1 MSFYTA
7 LTGLNG
13 SQADISATSNN
24 IANVAT
30 TGYKRSKAEFGDIFA
45 TSPLQNASSS
55 IGSGTILKGIKQQ
68 FTQGNVSSSLNALDM
83 AISGQGF
90 FALKPSLT
98 TNQTVYTRNGSFS
111 VNNDRFVVD
120 SAGQFVLA
128 LPVSD
133 DGSVQGGEIVDAK
146 PLKLELEAGEA
157 KKTDNLE
164 LAVNLPASSTV
175 FDSAADFD
183 PKNPATFNSSTS
195 VTIFDNLGNPV
206 IATAFFIKTQA
217 ASGDQVT
224 HKYQT
229 KFIVDGREV
238 QPSLTEAISPTGQ
251 TLVVD
256 RFGQIIPINEKPQ
269 IISVAQTQPLFF
281 LDDLSNK
288 TVSKAATV
296 ESTVLEDAAFTATA
310 PSITVVTDPLQYYT
324 TYEANP
330 TLNKSTYWGKDFL
343 TVRVDDTT
351 GSASF
356 KSIDIRPGTYT
367 ATSLASE
374 VQRAIN
380 AGLSDD
386 SKLAIDP
393 VTDGSFSI
401 QFNQLDNNDEIQTL
415 TAINVDLM
423 KDSFVTEKL
432 FAGTN
437 GIENV
442 ASPNFTREEFLS
454 HAQLRI
460 NDALN
465 RAAVSADGNTNNSST
480 YGVSSQLFNRVT
492 GKALTGAIKETEVL
506 SFNYKH
512 PTTDLTDENNV
523 TTEEKF
529 LLHSYYNSSP
539 TLKVFDKAVDVT
551 AVGGNTMVQDA
562 SGTLKVYINDTTNTI
577 SSTSFPTE
585 VFLAGEFDTTVST
598 VNNLKYNGAK
608 FSVSSAGTD
617 ANGNEFL
624 NLKSD
629 STAAINITDTKIK
642 VLYSESKDISAQFEG
657 GTDVFSGQT
666 EHFGS
671 NRIVLKELNKHSYL
685 NKDVK
690 QPNTLLNKSG
700 GITATQ
706 PNSGESSPNDVLV
719 VDTTAGFPTSGT
731 LLIGTEQIT
740 YTGKTSTSFTGIIRG
755 ANSTVAAIHADDA
768 SIKLLTF
775 TDGIMTG
782 FKDILRNTT
791 LSAVPSTRS
800 VAGGT
805 ADANAYTAAADIPG
819 TNVIY
824 EKTGTLGVSD
834 ATLEVEGGTK
844 GIRVGDLVVA
854 KGIIAGTRVNSID
867 HDTSTIT
874 LSNNSNTLAL
884 APATATTAG
893 DKIAFLASAH
903 TSGTGASGQ
912 KVITVTD
919 ATNISEGDLV
929 YGRNI
934 ASGAYVTAVSGT
946 SVTINANIL
955 ASSDSGG
962 SAPSGIFGD
971 ELNFVDNEGLGVAT
985 KQNGGN
991 AALGATTL
999 TVAANT
1005 NIQVGDVVEVA
1016 GVPAGTTVTNINTNT
1031 ITISAA
1037 TTAQIDA
1044 DTPILFLPADSES
1057 LTVGS
1062 TAGFTDATEA
1072 APGKFKLGDEIIT
1085 YTGKTATTLT
1095 GITRGAENSESK
1107 AVAVNT
1113 AISLF
1118 DSVINLGLSTRTTDV
1133 NTAINATATTVTVD
1147 STADFE
1153 DSGFIRI
1160 GNEVISYT
1168 GKTAT
1173 SFTGLTRGVAGTTA
1187 ASHTNDAVITQEISN
1202 TDDWVDEDDPALR
1215 IAYDISGQNFTL
1227 QGIPSKIG
1235 TSTSSKMFSFSAY
1248 GPGEGSGAN
1257 AIGLKTLSNK
1267 ASSNIGGGAVLKAE
1281 SVLFTGDQIAA
1292 DTQQAFGVEVS
1303 YNNLTRKFSIAS
1315 GTTGENIPAN
1325 SAVGVGDAGQA
1336 SSNIEIGRL
1345 AIVDGVATASAAGIG
1360 GTSALLGINATNE
1373 ITTVTADTSGKGLQS
1388 EAAVLNG
1395 KTSNEDLSEDFFLS
1409 DAAEETIFVVNVNDI
1424 TAAIKVPEG
1433 VYNGT
1438 SLATALQSRI
1448 NQMEDS
1454 SGNTVNGVTVVYNT
1468 TSNSFTFTT
1477 GTTGL
1482 NSKIFVSASSRMGLN
1497 DLELQT
1503 GTTPSFV
1510 NMANT
1515 IAKSDTGQ
1523 SLYVNDAGTT
1533 TTLAPDNAWTPTTDG
1548 TFAKVF
1554 LRPGELT
1561 FDTQGNLVS
1570 PTQKVNYKGDFAAD
1584 AAAGTNALSID
1595 LDLDFDG
1602 STQFASDFNVRTVT
1616 QDGQTVGK
1624 LDGLDIAA
1632 NGLVSANYTNGLNI
1646 ALGRL
1651 VMVNFNNQNGL
1662 KQIGNA
1668 TYVETSVS
1676 GVAAVGEAGADG
1688 YGTILSGSLERSNV
1702 DITEELV
1709 NLITAQRNF
1718 QANAKTIETNT
1729 SLTQAIIQIRT

>member
-45 TSPLQNASSS
+45 TSPLQNSSSS

-111 VNNDRFVVD
+111 VNNDRYVVD

-133 DGSVQGGEIVDAK
+133 DGSVQGGEISDAE

-175 FDSAADFD
+175 FASADDFD

-206 IATAFFIKTQA
+206 IATAYFIKTQA
-217 ASGDQVT
+217 ASGSEAT

-238 QPSLTEAISPTGQ
+238 EPSLTEAISPTGQ

-256 RFGQIIPINEKPQ
+256 RFGQIIPMNEKPQ
-269 IISVAQTQPLFF
+269 IISVAQTQPLFY

-296 ESTVLEDAAFTATA
+296 TSTVLEDAAFTATA
-310 PSITVVTDPLQYYT
+310 PSITVVTDPLQYNT

-351 GSASF
+351 GSAGF

-367 ATSLASE
+367 AATLASE

-380 AGLSDD
+380 AGLGDD
-386 SKLAIDP
+386 AKLSIDP

-401 QFNQLDNNDEIQTL
+401 QFNQLDNNDELQTL
-415 TAINVDLM
+415 SAIKVDLM
-423 KDSFVTEKL
+423 QDSFITEDL
-432 FAGTN
+432 FSATS

-442 ASPNFTREEFLS
+442 ASPNFTREEFLA
-454 HAQLRI
+454 HAQLQI

-465 RAAVSADGNTNNSST
+465 RAAVSADGNTNSAST
-480 YGVSSQLFNRVT
+480 YGVSSSLFARAS
-492 GKALTGAIKETEVL
+492 GAKLAGAIKETEVL
-506 SFNYKH
+506 SFNYKQ
-512 PTTDLTDENNV
+512 PATDLLDENAITNE
-523 TTEEKF
+523 TKF

-539 TLKVFDKAVDVT
+539 DLKVFEKALDVKAVS
-551 AVGGNTMVQDA
+551 GNTMVQDA
-562 SGTLKVYINDTTNTI
+562 SGTLKVYVNDPNSTINTTT
-577 SSTSFPTE
+577 FPTE
-585 VFLAGEFDTTVST
+585 VYIAGEFDTATSE

-617 ANGNEFL
+617 ANGNTFL

-629 STAAINITDTKIK
+629 STAAINITETKIK
-642 VLYSESKDISAQFEG
+642 VLHTTSKDVSAYFEG
-657 GTDVFSGQT
+657 GTDIFDNQT

-671 NRIVLKELNKHSYL
+671 NRIVLKELNKHGYL
-685 NKDVK
+685 NKDAN
-690 QPNTLLNKSG
+690 QANTLLNG
-700 GITATQ
+700 AIN
-706 PNSGESSPNDVLV
+706 NSVTTLT
-719 VDTTAGFPTSGT
+719 VDTTTGFPTSGT
-731 LLIGTEQIT
+731 LLIGTEEMT
-740 YTGKTSTSFTGIIRG
+740 YTGKTSTTFTGLTRNTNSAGAAAALDDATVKLASFSEDIFSGFTDQLRNTFAAAAVTSSAPAAAGTLTVGSTDGFPDTGTIKVGNEHMTYTAKTATTFTIGVKAQDNTTTYTAPTAILDGAITATSTTITVDTFPNGGFPETGTLLIGTEHVTYTGFTANSTTRPFPNNDTIEITFTGLTRG
-755 ANSTVAAIHADDA
+755 ANSTVAAIGSDNAA
-768 SIKLLTF
+768 VTLLSEVSLVESVESLGLETRA
-775 TDGIMTG
+775 TAINDG
-782 FKDILRNTT
+782 
-791 LSAVPSTRS
+791 
-800 VAGGT
+800 AGI
-805 ADANAYTAAADIPG
+805 TAAATSMTVDSTVG
-819 TNVIY
+819 F
-824 EKTGTLGVSD
+824 EDSGF
-834 ATLEVEGGTK
+834 
-844 GIRVGDLVVA
+844 IRVG
-854 KGIIAGTRVNSID
+854 T
-867 HDTSTIT
+867 
-874 LSNNSNTLAL
+874 
-884 APATATTAG
+884 
-893 DKIAFLASAH
+893 
-903 TSGTGASGQ
+903 
-912 KVITVTD
+912 
-919 ATNISEGDLV
+919 
-929 YGRNI
+929 
-934 ASGAYVTAVSGT
+934 
-946 SVTINANIL
+946 
-955 ASSDSGG
+955 
-962 SAPSGIFGD
+962 
-971 ELNFVDNEGLGVAT
+971 
-985 KQNGGN
+985 
-991 AALGATTL
+991 
-999 TVAANT
+999 
-1005 NIQVGDVVEVA
+1005 EVM
-1016 GVPAGTTVTNINTNT
+1016 
-1031 ITISAA
+1031 S
-1037 TTAQIDA
+1037 
-1044 DTPILFLPADSES
+1044 
-1057 LTVGS
+1057 
-1062 TAGFTDATEA
+1062 
-1072 APGKFKLGDEIIT
+1072 
-1085 YTGKTATTLT
+1085 YTGKTATT
-1095 GITRGAENSESK
+1095 
-1107 AVAVNT
+1107 
-1113 AISLF
+1113 
-1118 DSVINLGLSTRTTDV
+1118 
-1133 NTAINATATTVTVD
+1133 
-1147 STADFE
+1147 
-1153 DSGFIRI
+1153 
-1160 GNEVISYT
+1160 
-1168 GKTAT
+1168 
-1173 SFTGLTRGVAGTTA
+1173 FTGLTRGAGGTTA
-1187 ASHTNDAVITQEISN
+1187 QIHADDAKIFQEISI
-1202 TDDWVDEDDPALR
+1202 TDDWVDETDPALK
-1215 IAYDISGQNFTL
+1215 ITYDSSGQNFTL

-1235 TSTSSKMFSFSAY
+1235 TSTPSKMFSFSAY
-1248 GPGEGSGAN
+1248 SPGEGNKAN
-1257 AIGLKTLSNK
+1257 AIGLKTQSNK
-1267 ASSNIGGGAVLKAE
+1267 ASSNIGGGALLKAE

-1292 DTQQAFGVEVS
+1292 DTQRAYGVEVS

-1315 GTTGENIPAN
+1315 GSTGENIPAN
-1325 SAVGVGDAGQA
+1325 SAVGVGDSGQA

-1345 AIVDGVATASAAGIG
+1345 AIVDGVATVSNAGIG
-1360 GTSALLGINATNE
+1360 GTSALLGINATTA

-1388 EAAVLNG
+1388 SAAVLSG

-1424 TAAIKVPEG
+1424 TAAIQVPEG

-1438 SLATALQSRI
+1438 SLASALESRI

-1454 SGNTVNGVTVVYNT
+1454 AGNTVNGVAVTYSTVDNA
-1468 TSNSFTFTT
+1468 FTFTT

-1497 DLELQT
+1497 DLELVT

-1510 NMANT
+1510 NMAT
-1515 IAKSDTGQ
+1515 ATASSATGQ

-1533 TTLAPDNAWTPTTDG
+1533 TTLAPENSWTATTDG
-1548 TFAKVF
+1548 SFAKVF

-1570 PTQKVNYKGDFAAD
+1570 PIQKVGYQGDFAAD

-1595 LDLDFDG
+1595 LDLNFDG
-1602 STQFASDFNVRTVT
+1602 STQFASDFNVRSVT

-1624 LDGLDIAA
+1624 LDGLDVAA

-1729 SLTQAIIQIRT
+1729 TLTQAIIQIRS

>member
-45 TSPLQNASSS
+45 TSPLQNSSSS

-111 VNNDRFVVD
+111 VNNDRYVVD

-164 LAVNLPASSTV
+164 LAVNLPASSSV
-175 FDSAADFD
+175 FASADDFD
-183 PKNPATFNSSTS
+183 PTNPATFNSSTS

-206 IATAFFIKTQA
+206 IATAYFIKTQA
-217 ASGDQVT
+217 AQGNEAT

-238 QPSLTEAISPTGQ
+238 EPSLTEAISPTGQ

-256 RFGQIIPINEKPQ
+256 RFGQIIPMNEKPQ
-269 IISVAQTQPLFF
+269 IISVAQTQPLFY

-288 TVSKAATV
+288 TVSKSATV
-296 ESTVLEDAAFTATA
+296 TSTVLEDAAFTATA
-310 PSITVVTDPLQYYT
+310 PSITIVTDPLQYNT

-351 GSASF
+351 GSAGF
-356 KSIDIRPGTYT
+356 KSIDIRPGSYT
-367 ATSLASE
+367 AASLASE

-380 AGLSDD
+380 SGLGDD
-386 SKLAIDP
+386 SKLSIDP

-401 QFNQLDNNDEIQTL
+401 QFNQLDNNDELQTL
-415 TAINVDLM
+415 TAIKVDLM
-423 KDSFVTEKL
+423 QDSFITEDL
-432 FAGTN
+432 FAATN

-442 ASPNFTREEFLS
+442 ASPNFTREEFLA
-454 HAQLRI
+454 HAQLQI

-465 RAAVSADGNTNNSST
+465 RAAVSADGSTNSSST
-480 YGVSSQLFNRVT
+480 YGVSSSLFARAT
-492 GKALTGAIKETEVL
+492 GSKLTGAIKETEVL
-506 SFNYKH
+506 SFNYKQ
-512 PTTDLTDENNV
+512 PATDLTDENSISDE
-523 TTEEKF
+523 TKF

-539 TLKVFDKAVDVT
+539 TLNVFEKSLDVK

-562 SGTLKVYINDTTNTI
+562 SGTLKVYVNDPDATI
-577 SSTSFPTE
+577 STTTFPTE
-585 VFLAGEFDTTVST
+585 VYLAGEFDTTTST
-598 VNNLKYNGAK
+598 VNDLKYNGAK

-617 ANGNEFL
+617 ANGNTFL

-629 STAAINITDTKIK
+629 STSAINITDTKIK
-642 VLYSESKDISAQFEG
+642 VLHTTSKDVSAYFEG
-657 GTDVFSGQT
+657 GTGIFDNQT

-671 NRIVLKELNKHSYL
+671 NRIVLKELNKHAYL
-685 NKDVK
+685 NKDAK
-690 QPNTLLNKSG
+690 QANTLLNGAINNSVTS
-700 GITATQ
+700 IT
-706 PNSGESSPNDVLV
+706 
-719 VDTTAGFPTSGT
+719 VDTTTGFPASGT
-731 LLIGTEQIT
+731 LLIGTEE
-740 YTGKTSTSFTGIIRG
+740 
-755 ANSTVAAIHADDA
+755 
-768 SIKLLTF
+768 
-775 TDGIMTG
+775 M
-782 FKDILRNTT
+782 
-791 LSAVPSTRS
+791 
-800 VAGGT
+800 
-805 ADANAYTAAADIPG
+805 
-819 TNVIY
+819 
-824 EKTGTLGVSD
+824 
-834 ATLEVEGGTK
+834 
-844 GIRVGDLVVA
+844 
-854 KGIIAGTRVNSID
+854 
-867 HDTSTIT
+867 
-874 LSNNSNTLAL
+874 
-884 APATATTAG
+884 
-893 DKIAFLASAH
+893 
-903 TSGTGASGQ
+903 
-912 KVITVTD
+912 
-919 ATNISEGDLV
+919 
-929 YGRNI
+929 
-934 ASGAYVTAVSGT
+934 
-946 SVTINANIL
+946 
-955 ASSDSGG
+955 
-962 SAPSGIFGD
+962 
-971 ELNFVDNEGLGVAT
+971 
-985 KQNGGN
+985 
-991 AALGATTL
+991 
-999 TVAANT
+999 
-1005 NIQVGDVVEVA
+1005 
-1016 GVPAGTTVTNINTNT
+1016 
-1031 ITISAA
+1031 
-1037 TTAQIDA
+1037 
-1044 DTPILFLPADSES
+1044 
-1057 LTVGS
+1057 
-1062 TAGFTDATEA
+1062 
-1072 APGKFKLGDEIIT
+1072 T
-1085 YTGKTATTLT
+1085 YTGKTATTFT
-1095 GITRGAENSESK
+1095 GITRNTNSVGAASALDDATVKLASFSDDIFSGFTDKLRNTYAAAK
-1107 AVAVNT
+1107 VTNT
-1113 AISLF
+1113 APAAGGTLTVGSTEGFPATGTILVGNEKMTYTAKTATTFTIGVKAQGHTTTYTGSEAKLKGAITATSPANGGTMTIDNLTNASFPKSGTLLVGSEHITYTGWTADTTSRPLSGSAANTLTLSGITRGVNGTTAATGSDNLDIDLLADVSLVT
-1118 DSVINLGLSTRTTDV
+1118 SVETMGLETRTTEI
-1133 NTAINATATTVTVD
+1133 NGAINASVTSLTVD
-1147 STADFE
+1147 STVGFE
-1153 DSGFIRI
+1153 DTGFIRV
-1160 GNEVISYT
+1160 GTEVIAYT

-1173 SFTGLTRGVAGTTA
+1173 SFTGLTRGAGGTTA
-1187 ASHTNDAVITQEISN
+1187 AAHSDDADIFQEISI
-1202 TDDWVDEDDPALR
+1202 TDDWVDETDPALK
-1215 IAYDISGQNFTL
+1215 ITYDSSGQNFTL

-1235 TSTSSKMFSFSAY
+1235 TSTASKMFSFSAY
-1248 GPGEGSGAN
+1248 APGEGNKAN
-1257 AIGLKTLSNK
+1257 AIGLKTQTNK

-1292 DTQQAFGVEVS
+1292 DTQRAYGVEVS

-1315 GTTGENIPAN
+1315 GSTGENIPAN
-1325 SAVGVGDAGQA
+1325 SAVGVGDSGQA

-1345 AIVDGVATASAAGIG
+1345 AIVDGVATASTAGTG
-1360 GTSALLGINATNE
+1360 GTSALLGINATTA
-1373 ITTVTADTSGKGLQS
+1373 ISTVTADTSGKGLKS
-1388 EAAVLNG
+1388 SAAVLNG
-1395 KTSNEDLSEDFFLS
+1395 KQSNEDLSEDFFLS

-1424 TAAIKVPEG
+1424 TAAIQVPEG

-1454 SGNTVNGVTVVYNT
+1454 SGNTVNGVSVSYDTVG
-1468 TSNSFTFTT
+1468 NSFSFTT

-1482 NSKIFVSASSRMGLN
+1482 NSKIFVSGSSRMGLN
-1497 DLELQT
+1497 DLELVT

-1510 NMANT
+1510 NMANAT
-1515 IAKSDTGQ
+1515 ASSATGQ

-1533 TTLAPDNAWTPTTDG
+1533 TTLAPANSWTATTDG

-1554 LRPGELT
+1554 LKPGELT

-1570 PTQKVNYKGDFAAD
+1570 PIQKVGYKGDFAAN
-1584 AAAGTNALSID
+1584 AETGTNALSID
-1595 LDLDFDG
+1595 LDLNFDG
-1602 STQFASDFNVRTVT
+1602 STQFASDFNVKSVT

-1632 NGLVSANYTNGLNI
+1632 NGLVSANYTNGLNL

>member
-45 TSPLQNASSS
+45 TSPLQNSSSS

-111 VNNDRFVVD
+111 VNNDRYVVD

-164 LAVNLPASSTV
+164 LAVNLPASSSV
-175 FDSAADFD
+175 FASADDFD
-183 PKNPATFNSSTS
+183 PTNPATFNSSTS

-206 IATAFFIKTQA
+206 IATAYFIKTQA
-217 ASGDQVT
+217 AQGNEAT

-238 QPSLTEAISPTGQ
+238 EPSLTEAISPTGQ

-256 RFGQIIPINEKPQ
+256 RFGQIIPMNEKPQ
-269 IISVAQTQPLFF
+269 IISVAQTQPLFY

-288 TVSKAATV
+288 TVSKSATV
-296 ESTVLEDAAFTATA
+296 TSTVLEDAAFTATA
-310 PSITVVTDPLQYYT
+310 PSITVVTDPLQYNT

-351 GSASF
+351 GSAGF
-356 KSIDIRPGTYT
+356 KSIDIRPGSYT
-367 ATSLASE
+367 AASLASE

-380 AGLSDD
+380 SGLGDD
-386 SKLAIDP
+386 SKLSIDP

-401 QFNQLDNNDEIQTL
+401 QFNQLDNNDELQTL
-415 TAINVDLM
+415 TAIKVDLM
-423 KDSFVTEKL
+423 QDSFITEDL
-432 FAGTN
+432 FAATN

-442 ASPNFTREEFLS
+442 ASPNFTREEFLA
-454 HAQLRI
+454 HAQLQI

-465 RAAVSADGNTNNSST
+465 RAAVSADGSTNSSST
-480 YGVSSQLFNRVT
+480 YGVSSSLFARAT
-492 GKALTGAIKETEVL
+492 GSKLTGAIKETEVL
-506 SFNYKH
+506 SFNYKQ
-512 PTTDLTDENNV
+512 PATDLTDENSISDE
-523 TTEEKF
+523 TKF

-539 TLKVFDKAVDVT
+539 TLNVFEKSLDVK

-562 SGTLKVYINDTTNTI
+562 SGTLKVYVNDPDATI
-577 SSTSFPTE
+577 STTTFPTE
-585 VFLAGEFDTTVST
+585 VYLAGEFDTTTST

-617 ANGNEFL
+617 ANGNTFL

-629 STAAINITDTKIK
+629 STSAINITDTKIK
-642 VLYSESKDISAQFEG
+642 VLHTTSKDVSAYFEG
-657 GTDVFSGQT
+657 GTGIFDNQT

-671 NRIVLKELNKHSYL
+671 NRIVLKELNKHAYL
-685 NKDVK
+685 NKDAK
-690 QPNTLLNKSG
+690 QANTLLNGAINNSVTS
-700 GITATQ
+700 IT
-706 PNSGESSPNDVLV
+706 
-719 VDTTAGFPTSGT
+719 VDTTTGFPASGT
-731 LLIGTEQIT
+731 LLIGTEE
-740 YTGKTSTSFTGIIRG
+740 
-755 ANSTVAAIHADDA
+755 
-768 SIKLLTF
+768 
-775 TDGIMTG
+775 M
-782 FKDILRNTT
+782 
-791 LSAVPSTRS
+791 
-800 VAGGT
+800 
-805 ADANAYTAAADIPG
+805 
-819 TNVIY
+819 
-824 EKTGTLGVSD
+824 
-834 ATLEVEGGTK
+834 
-844 GIRVGDLVVA
+844 
-854 KGIIAGTRVNSID
+854 
-867 HDTSTIT
+867 
-874 LSNNSNTLAL
+874 
-884 APATATTAG
+884 
-893 DKIAFLASAH
+893 
-903 TSGTGASGQ
+903 
-912 KVITVTD
+912 
-919 ATNISEGDLV
+919 
-929 YGRNI
+929 
-934 ASGAYVTAVSGT
+934 
-946 SVTINANIL
+946 
-955 ASSDSGG
+955 
-962 SAPSGIFGD
+962 
-971 ELNFVDNEGLGVAT
+971 
-985 KQNGGN
+985 
-991 AALGATTL
+991 
-999 TVAANT
+999 
-1005 NIQVGDVVEVA
+1005 
-1016 GVPAGTTVTNINTNT
+1016 
-1031 ITISAA
+1031 
-1037 TTAQIDA
+1037 
-1044 DTPILFLPADSES
+1044 
-1057 LTVGS
+1057 
-1062 TAGFTDATEA
+1062 
-1072 APGKFKLGDEIIT
+1072 T
-1085 YTGKTATTLT
+1085 YTGKTATTFT
-1095 GITRGAENSESK
+1095 GITRNTNSVGAASALDDATVKLASFSDDIFSGFTDKLRNTYAAAK
-1107 AVAVNT
+1107 VTNT
-1113 AISLF
+1113 APAAGGTLTVGSTEGFPATGTILVGNEKMTYTAKTATTFTIGVKAQGHTTTYTGSEAKLKGAITATSPANGGTMTIDNLTNASFPKSGTLLVGSEHITYTGWTADTTSRPLSGSAANTLTLSGITRGVNGTTAATGSDNLDIDLLADVSLVT
-1118 DSVINLGLSTRTTDV
+1118 SVETMGLETRTTEI
-1133 NTAINATATTVTVD
+1133 NGAINASVTSLTVD
-1147 STADFE
+1147 STVGFE
-1153 DSGFIRI
+1153 DSGFIRVGTEI
-1160 GNEVISYT
+1160 MSYT

-1173 SFTGLTRGVAGTTA
+1173 SFTGLTRGAGGTTA
-1187 ASHTNDAVITQEISN
+1187 AAHSDDADIFQEISI
-1202 TDDWVDEDDPALR
+1202 TDDWVDETDPALK
-1215 IAYDISGQNFTL
+1215 ITYDSSGQNFTL

-1235 TSTSSKMFSFSAY
+1235 TSTASKMFSFSAY
-1248 GPGEGSGAN
+1248 APGEGNKAN
-1257 AIGLKTLSNK
+1257 AIGLKTQTNK

-1292 DTQQAFGVEVS
+1292 DTQRAYGVEVS

-1315 GTTGENIPAN
+1315 GSTGENIPAN
-1325 SAVGVGDAGQA
+1325 SAVGVGDSGQA

-1345 AIVDGVATASAAGIG
+1345 AIVDGVATASTTGTG
-1360 GTSALLGINATNE
+1360 GTSALLGINATTA
-1373 ITTVTADTSGKGLQS
+1373 ISTVTADTSGKGLKS
-1388 EAAVLNG
+1388 SAAVLNG
-1395 KTSNEDLSEDFFLS
+1395 KQSNEDLSEDFFLS

-1424 TAAIKVPEG
+1424 TAAIQVPEG

-1454 SGNTVNGVTVVYNT
+1454 SGNTVNGVSVSYDTVG
-1468 TSNSFTFTT
+1468 NSFSFTT

-1482 NSKIFVSASSRMGLN
+1482 NSKIFVSGSSRMGLN
-1497 DLELQT
+1497 DLELVT

-1510 NMANT
+1510 NMANAT
-1515 IAKSDTGQ
+1515 ASSATGQ

-1533 TTLAPDNAWTPTTDG
+1533 TTLAPANSWTATTDG

-1554 LRPGELT
+1554 LKPGELT

-1570 PTQKVNYKGDFAAD
+1570 PIQKVGYKGDFAAN
-1584 AAAGTNALSID
+1584 AETGTNALSID
-1595 LDLDFDG
+1595 LDLNFDG
-1602 STQFASDFNVRTVT
+1602 STQFASDFNVKSVT

-1632 NGLVSANYTNGLNI
+1632 NGLVSANYTNGLNL

>member
-45 TSPLQNASSS
+45 TSPLQNSSSS

-111 VNNDRFVVD
+111 VNNDRYVVD

-164 LAVNLPASSTV
+164 LAVNLPASSSV
-175 FDSAADFD
+175 FASADDFD
-183 PKNPATFNSSTS
+183 PTNPATFNSSTS

-206 IATAFFIKTQA
+206 IATAYFIKTQA
-217 ASGDQVT
+217 AQGNEAT

-238 QPSLTEAISPTGQ
+238 EPSLTEAISPTGQ

-256 RFGQIIPINEKPQ
+256 RFGQIIPMNEKPQ
-269 IISVAQTQPLFF
+269 IISVAQTQPLFY

-288 TVSKAATV
+288 TVSKSATV
-296 ESTVLEDAAFTATA
+296 TSTVLEDAAFTATA
-310 PSITVVTDPLQYYT
+310 PSITVVTDPLQYNT

-351 GSASF
+351 GSAGF
-356 KSIDIRPGTYT
+356 KSIDIRPGSYT
-367 ATSLASE
+367 AASLASE

-380 AGLSDD
+380 SGLGDD
-386 SKLAIDP
+386 SKLSIDP

-401 QFNQLDNNDEIQTL
+401 QFNQLDNNDELQTL
-415 TAINVDLM
+415 TAIKVDLM
-423 KDSFVTEKL
+423 QDSFITEDL
-432 FAGTN
+432 FAATN

-442 ASPNFTREEFLS
+442 ASPNFTREEFLA
-454 HAQLRI
+454 HTQLQI

-465 RAAVSADGNTNNSST
+465 RAAVSADGSTNSSST
-480 YGVSSQLFNRVT
+480 YGVSSSLFARAT
-492 GKALTGAIKETEVL
+492 GSKLTGAIKETEVL
-506 SFNYKH
+506 SFNYKQ
-512 PTTDLTDENNV
+512 PATDLTDENSISDE
-523 TTEEKF
+523 TKF

-539 TLKVFDKAVDVT
+539 TLNVFEKSLDVK

-562 SGTLKVYINDTTNTI
+562 SGTLKVYVNDPDATI
-577 SSTSFPTE
+577 STTTFPTE
-585 VFLAGEFDTTVST
+585 VYLAGEFDTTTST
-598 VNNLKYNGAK
+598 VNDLKYNGAK

-617 ANGNEFL
+617 ANGNTFL

-629 STAAINITDTKIK
+629 STSAINITDTKIK
-642 VLYSESKDISAQFEG
+642 VLHTTSKDVSAYFEG
-657 GTDVFSGQT
+657 GTGIFDNQT

-671 NRIVLKELNKHSYL
+671 NRIVLKELNKHAYL
-685 NKDVK
+685 NKDAK
-690 QPNTLLNKSG
+690 QANTLLNGAINSSVTS
-700 GITATQ
+700 IT
-706 PNSGESSPNDVLV
+706 
-719 VDTTAGFPTSGT
+719 VDTTTGFPASGT
-731 LLIGTEQIT
+731 LLIGTEE
-740 YTGKTSTSFTGIIRG
+740 
-755 ANSTVAAIHADDA
+755 
-768 SIKLLTF
+768 
-775 TDGIMTG
+775 M
-782 FKDILRNTT
+782 
-791 LSAVPSTRS
+791 
-800 VAGGT
+800 
-805 ADANAYTAAADIPG
+805 
-819 TNVIY
+819 
-824 EKTGTLGVSD
+824 
-834 ATLEVEGGTK
+834 
-844 GIRVGDLVVA
+844 
-854 KGIIAGTRVNSID
+854 
-867 HDTSTIT
+867 
-874 LSNNSNTLAL
+874 
-884 APATATTAG
+884 
-893 DKIAFLASAH
+893 
-903 TSGTGASGQ
+903 
-912 KVITVTD
+912 
-919 ATNISEGDLV
+919 
-929 YGRNI
+929 
-934 ASGAYVTAVSGT
+934 
-946 SVTINANIL
+946 
-955 ASSDSGG
+955 
-962 SAPSGIFGD
+962 
-971 ELNFVDNEGLGVAT
+971 
-985 KQNGGN
+985 
-991 AALGATTL
+991 
-999 TVAANT
+999 
-1005 NIQVGDVVEVA
+1005 
-1016 GVPAGTTVTNINTNT
+1016 
-1031 ITISAA
+1031 
-1037 TTAQIDA
+1037 
-1044 DTPILFLPADSES
+1044 
-1057 LTVGS
+1057 
-1062 TAGFTDATEA
+1062 
-1072 APGKFKLGDEIIT
+1072 T
-1085 YTGKTATTLT
+1085 YTGKTATTFT
-1095 GITRGAENSESK
+1095 GITRNTNSVGAASALDDATVKLASFSDDIFSGFTDKLRNTYATAKVESTAPAAGGTLTVGSTEGFPATGTILVGNEKMTYTAKTATTFTIGVKAQGHTTTYTGSEAKLKGAITATSPANGGTMTIDNLTNASFPK
-1107 AVAVNT
+1107 SGTLLVGSEHITYTGWTADTTSRPLSGSSANTLTLSGITRGVNGTT
-1113 AISLF
+1113 AATGSDNLDIDLLADVSLVT
-1118 DSVINLGLSTRTTDV
+1118 SVETMGLETRTTEI
-1133 NTAINATATTVTVD
+1133 NGAINASVTSLTVD
-1147 STADFE
+1147 STVGFE
-1153 DSGFIRI
+1153 DSGFIRVGTEI
-1160 GNEVISYT
+1160 MSYT

-1173 SFTGLTRGVAGTTA
+1173 SFTGLTRGAGGTTA
-1187 ASHTNDAVITQEISN
+1187 AAHSDDADIFQEISI
-1202 TDDWVDEDDPALR
+1202 TDDWVDETDPALK
-1215 IAYDISGQNFTL
+1215 ITYDSSGQNFTL

-1235 TSTSSKMFSFSAY
+1235 TSTASKMFSFSAY
-1248 GPGEGSGAN
+1248 APGEGNKAN
-1257 AIGLKTLSNK
+1257 AIGLKTQTNK
-1267 ASSNIGGGAVLKAE
+1267 ASSNIGGGAVLKAD

-1292 DTQQAFGVEVS
+1292 DTQRAYGVEVS

-1315 GTTGENIPAN
+1315 GSTGENIPAN
-1325 SAVGVGDAGQA
+1325 SAVGVGDSGQA

-1345 AIVDGVATASAAGIG
+1345 AIVDGVATASTTGTG
-1360 GTSALLGINATNE
+1360 GTSALLGINATTA
-1373 ITTVTADTSGKGLQS
+1373 ISTVTADTSGKGLKS
-1388 EAAVLNG
+1388 SAAVLNG
-1395 KTSNEDLSEDFFLS
+1395 KQSNEDLSEDFFLS
-1409 DAAEETIFVVNVNDI
+1409 NAAEETIFVVNVNDI
-1424 TAAIKVPEG
+1424 TAAIQVPEG

-1454 SGNTVNGVTVVYNT
+1454 SGNTVNGVSVSYDTVG
-1468 TSNSFTFTT
+1468 NSFSFTT

-1482 NSKIFVSASSRMGLN
+1482 NSKIFVSGSSRMGLN
-1497 DLELQT
+1497 DLELVT

-1510 NMANT
+1510 NMANAT
-1515 IAKSDTGQ
+1515 ASSATGQ

-1533 TTLAPDNAWTPTTDG
+1533 TTLAPANSWTATTDG

-1554 LRPGELT
+1554 LKPGELT

-1570 PTQKVNYKGDFAAD
+1570 PIQKVGYKGDFAAN
-1584 AAAGTNALSID
+1584 AETGTNALSID
-1595 LDLDFDG
+1595 LDLNFDG
-1602 STQFASDFNVRTVT
+1602 STQFASDFNVKSVT

-1632 NGLVSANYTNGLNI
+1632 NGLVSANYTNGLNL

>member
-45 TSPLQNASSS
+45 TSPLQNSSSS

-175 FDSAADFD
+175 FESAVDFD

-217 ASGDQVT
+217 ASGDQAT

-330 TLNKSTYWGKDFL
+330 TLNKATYWGKDFL

-351 GSASF
+351 GSAGF

-367 ATSLASE
+367 AATLASE

-380 AGLSDD
+380 AGLGDD
-386 SKLAIDP
+386 AKLSIDP

-423 KDSFVTEKL
+423 KDSFVTEDL
-432 FAGTN
+432 FSITN

-442 ASPNFTREEFLS
+442 ASPNFTREEFLA

-465 RAAVSADGNTNNSST
+465 RAAVSSDGNTNNSST
-480 YGVSSQLFNRVT
+480 YGVNSSLFNRVT
-492 GKALTGAIKETEVL
+492 GKVLSGAIKETEVL
-506 SFNYKH
+506 SFNYKQ

-529 LLHSYYNSSP
+529 LLHSYYNASP
-539 TLKVFDKAVDVT
+539 TLKVFDKALDVT
-551 AVGGNTMVQDA
+551 AVSGNTMVQDA
-562 SGTLKVYINDTTNTI
+562 SGTLKVYINDTSNTI

-585 VFLAGEFDTTVST
+585 VFLAGEFDTTTST
-598 VNNLKYNGAK
+598 VNDLKYNGAK

-617 ANGNEFL
+617 ADGNEFL

-629 STAAINITDTKIK
+629 STTAINITDTKIK
-642 VLYSESKDISAQFEG
+642 VLHTESKDISAYFEG

-671 NRIVLKELNKHSYL
+671 NRIVLKELNKHAYL

-690 QPNTLLNKSG
+690 QPNTLLNGAIVATNNPDTG
-700 GITATQ
+700 GNFT
-706 PNSGESSPNDVLV
+706 
-719 VDTTAGFPTSGT
+719 VDTTAGFPSSGT
-731 LLIGTEQIT
+731 LLIGTEQIS
-740 YTGKTSTSFTGIIRG
+740 YTGTTATTFTGITRG
-755 ANSTVAAIHADDA
+755 ANSSTAATALDDA
-768 SIKLLTF
+768 TVKLVNF
-775 TDGIMTG
+775 TDGIMSG
-782 FKDILRNTT
+782 FKDVLRSTSLT
-791 LSAVPSTRS
+791 AVPAT
-800 VAGGT
+800 AGRTAGT
-805 ADANAYTAAADIPG
+805 AG

-824 EKTGTLGVSD
+824 ERTAEG
-834 ATLEVEGGTK
+834 ATNTDLLTVDGGTK
-844 GIRVGDLVVA
+844 GIRVGDRVVGP
-854 KGIIAGTRVNSID
+854 GITAGTSVIAI
-867 HDTSTIT
+867 TSETKVQ
-874 LSNNSNTLAL
+874 LSANPNEAL
-884 APATATTAG
+884 IAATATVAG
-893 DKIAFLASAH
+893 SKVAFLASNH
-903 TSGTGASGQ
+903 TTGTGTAGGTAL
-912 KVITVTD
+912 TVTD
-919 ATNISEGDLV
+919 ATNIAAGDLV
-929 YGRNI
+929 
-934 ASGAYVTAVSGT
+934 
-946 SVTINANIL
+946 
-955 ASSDSGG
+955 
-962 SAPSGIFGD
+962 FG
-971 ELNFVDNEGLGVAT
+971 
-985 KQNGGN
+985 
-991 AALGATTL
+991 
-999 TVAANT
+999 T
-1005 NIQVGDVVEVA
+1005 NI
-1016 GVPAGTTVTNINTNT
+1016 PAGTTVASISGTSVVLSANITGTGIVGGEVSFVDADGLGASVENSAAVAVGATIIAVDANTNISVGDIIEVAGVTVGTTVTAINGTN

-1037 TTAQIDA
+1037 ATAIIAIDTQI
-1044 DTPILFLPADSES
+1044 TFLPPDSETF
-1057 LTVGS
+1057 TVGS
-1062 TAGFTDATEA
+1062 TAGFSDATA
-1072 APGKFKLGDEIIT
+1072 DAPGKIKLGDEIIT

-1095 GITRGAENSESK
+1095 GITRGVNNSESK
-1107 AVAVNT
+1107 SLPAT
-1113 AISLF
+1113 STLSLF
-1118 DSVINLGLSTRTTDV
+1118 DSVENLGLSTRSTNV
-1133 NTAINATATTVTVD
+1133 NGQLATTATSLAVD

-1153 DSGFIRI
+1153 DNGFIRI
-1160 GNEVISYT
+1160 GNELISYT

-1173 SFTGLTRGVAGTTA
+1173 SFTGLTRGVGGTTA
-1187 ASHTNDAVITQEISN
+1187 AQHELDVEIIQDISN
-1202 TDDWVDEDDPALR
+1202 SDDWVDENDPALK

-1235 TSTSSKMFSFSAY
+1235 TSTASKMFSFSAF
-1248 GPGEGSGAN
+1248 GPGEGNSAN
-1257 AIGLKTLSNK
+1257 AIGLKTQSNK

-1292 DTQQAFGVEVS
+1292 DTQRAYGVEVS

-1315 GTTGENIPAN
+1315 GSTGENIPAN
-1325 SAVGVGDAGQA
+1325 SAVGVGDGGQA

-1345 AIVDGVATASAAGIG
+1345 AIIDGVATASATGIG
-1360 GTSALLGINATNE
+1360 GTSALLGINATNA
-1373 ITTVTADTSGKGLQS
+1373 ISTVTADTSGKGLQS
-1388 EAAVLNG
+1388 SAAVLNG

-1409 DAAEETIFVVNVNDI
+1409 DAAEETIFVVNANDI

-1454 SGNTVNGVTVVYNT
+1454 SGNTVNGVTVSYST
-1468 TSNSFTFTT
+1468 TNNSFTFTT

-1482 NSKIFVSASSRMGLN
+1482 NSKIFVSASSRMGLD
-1497 DLELQT
+1497 DLELVT
-1503 GTTPSFV
+1503 GATPSFV
-1510 NMANT
+1510 NMAT
-1515 IAKSDTGQ
+1515 ATASSATGQ

-1533 TTLAPDNAWTPTTDG
+1533 TTLAPENSWTATTDG

-1570 PTQKVNYKGDFAAD
+1570 PIQKVGYKGDFAAD

-1595 LDLDFDG
+1595 LDLNYDG
-1602 STQFASDFNVRTVT
+1602 STQFASDFNVKSVT

-1729 SLTQAIIQIRT
+1729 SLTQAIIQIRS

>member
-45 TSPLQNASSS
+45 TSPLQNSSSS

-111 VNNDRFVVD
+111 VNNDRYVVD

-164 LAVNLPASSTV
+164 LAVNLPASSSV
-175 FDSAADFD
+175 FASADDFD
-183 PKNPATFNSSTS
+183 PTNPATFNSSTS

-206 IATAFFIKTQA
+206 IATAYFIKTQA
-217 ASGDQVT
+217 AQGNEAT

-238 QPSLTEAISPTGQ
+238 EPSLTEAISPTGQ

-256 RFGQIIPINEKPQ
+256 RFGQIIPMNEKPQ
-269 IISVAQTQPLFF
+269 IISVAQTQPLFY

-288 TVSKAATV
+288 TVSKSATV
-296 ESTVLEDAAFTATA
+296 TSTVLEDAAFTATA
-310 PSITVVTDPLQYYT
+310 PSITVVTDPLQYNT

-351 GSASF
+351 GSAGF
-356 KSIDIRPGTYT
+356 KSIDIRPGSYT
-367 ATSLASE
+367 AASLASE

-380 AGLSDD
+380 SGLGDD
-386 SKLAIDP
+386 SKLSIDP

-401 QFNQLDNNDEIQTL
+401 QFNQLDNNDELQTL
-415 TAINVDLM
+415 TAIKVDLM
-423 KDSFVTEKL
+423 QDSFITEDL
-432 FAGTN
+432 FAATN

-442 ASPNFTREEFLS
+442 ASPNFTREEFLA
-454 HAQLRI
+454 HAQLQI

-465 RAAVSADGNTNNSST
+465 RAAVSADGSTNSSST
-480 YGVSSQLFNRVT
+480 YGVSSSLFARAT
-492 GKALTGAIKETEVL
+492 GSKLTGAIKETEVL
-506 SFNYKH
+506 SFNYKQ
-512 PTTDLTDENNV
+512 PATDLTDENSISDE
-523 TTEEKF
+523 TKF

-539 TLKVFDKAVDVT
+539 TLNVFEKSLDVK

-562 SGTLKVYINDTTNTI
+562 SGTLKVYVNDPDATI
-577 SSTSFPTE
+577 STTTFPTE
-585 VFLAGEFDTTVST
+585 VYLAGEFDTTTST
-598 VNNLKYNGAK
+598 VNDLKYNGAK

-617 ANGNEFL
+617 ANGNTFL

-629 STAAINITDTKIK
+629 STSAINITDTKIK
-642 VLYSESKDISAQFEG
+642 VLHTTSKDVSAYFEG
-657 GTDVFSGQT
+657 GTGIFDNQT

-671 NRIVLKELNKHSYL
+671 NRIVLKELNKHAYL
-685 NKDVK
+685 NKDAK
-690 QPNTLLNKSG
+690 QANTLLNGAINNSVTS
-700 GITATQ
+700 IT
-706 PNSGESSPNDVLV
+706 
-719 VDTTAGFPTSGT
+719 VDTTTGFPASGT
-731 LLIGTEQIT
+731 LLIGTEE
-740 YTGKTSTSFTGIIRG
+740 
-755 ANSTVAAIHADDA
+755 
-768 SIKLLTF
+768 
-775 TDGIMTG
+775 M
-782 FKDILRNTT
+782 
-791 LSAVPSTRS
+791 
-800 VAGGT
+800 
-805 ADANAYTAAADIPG
+805 
-819 TNVIY
+819 
-824 EKTGTLGVSD
+824 
-834 ATLEVEGGTK
+834 
-844 GIRVGDLVVA
+844 
-854 KGIIAGTRVNSID
+854 
-867 HDTSTIT
+867 
-874 LSNNSNTLAL
+874 
-884 APATATTAG
+884 
-893 DKIAFLASAH
+893 
-903 TSGTGASGQ
+903 
-912 KVITVTD
+912 
-919 ATNISEGDLV
+919 
-929 YGRNI
+929 
-934 ASGAYVTAVSGT
+934 
-946 SVTINANIL
+946 
-955 ASSDSGG
+955 
-962 SAPSGIFGD
+962 
-971 ELNFVDNEGLGVAT
+971 
-985 KQNGGN
+985 
-991 AALGATTL
+991 
-999 TVAANT
+999 
-1005 NIQVGDVVEVA
+1005 
-1016 GVPAGTTVTNINTNT
+1016 
-1031 ITISAA
+1031 
-1037 TTAQIDA
+1037 
-1044 DTPILFLPADSES
+1044 
-1057 LTVGS
+1057 
-1062 TAGFTDATEA
+1062 
-1072 APGKFKLGDEIIT
+1072 T
-1085 YTGKTATTLT
+1085 YTGKTATTFT
-1095 GITRGAENSESK
+1095 GITRNTNSVGAASALDDATVKLASFSDDIFSGFTDKLRNTYAAAK
-1107 AVAVNT
+1107 VTNT
-1113 AISLF
+1113 APAAGGTLTVGSTEGFPATGTILVGNEKMTYTAKTATTFTIGVKAQGHTTTYTGSEAKLKGAITATSPANGGTMTIDNLTNASFPKSGTLLVGSEHITYTGWTADTTSRPLSGSSANTLTLSGITRGVNGTTAATGSDNLDIDLLADVSLVT
-1118 DSVINLGLSTRTTDV
+1118 SVETMGLETRTTEI
-1133 NTAINATATTVTVD
+1133 NGAINASVTSLTVD
-1147 STADFE
+1147 STVGFE
-1153 DSGFIRI
+1153 DTGFIRVGTEI
-1160 GNEVISYT
+1160 MSYT

-1173 SFTGLTRGVAGTTA
+1173 SFTGLTRGAGGTTA
-1187 ASHTNDAVITQEISN
+1187 AAHSDDADIFQEISI
-1202 TDDWVDEDDPALR
+1202 TDDWVDETDPALK
-1215 IAYDISGQNFTL
+1215 ITYDSSGQNFTL

-1235 TSTSSKMFSFSAY
+1235 TSTASKMFSFSAY
-1248 GPGEGSGAN
+1248 APGEGNKAN
-1257 AIGLKTLSNK
+1257 AIGLKTQTNK

-1292 DTQQAFGVEVS
+1292 DTQRAYGVEVS

-1315 GTTGENIPAN
+1315 GSTGENIPAN
-1325 SAVGVGDAGQA
+1325 SAVGVGDSGQA

-1345 AIVDGVATASAAGIG
+1345 AIVDGVATASTAGTG
-1360 GTSALLGINATNE
+1360 GTSALLGINATTA
-1373 ITTVTADTSGKGLQS
+1373 ISTVTADTSGKGLKS
-1388 EAAVLNG
+1388 SAAVLNG
-1395 KTSNEDLSEDFFLS
+1395 KQSNEDLSEDFFLS

-1424 TAAIKVPEG
+1424 TAAIQVPEG

-1454 SGNTVNGVTVVYNT
+1454 SGNTVNGVSVSYDTVG
-1468 TSNSFTFTT
+1468 NSFSFTT

-1482 NSKIFVSASSRMGLN
+1482 NSKIFVSGSSRMGLN
-1497 DLELQT
+1497 DLELVT

-1510 NMANT
+1510 NMANAT
-1515 IAKSDTGQ
+1515 ASSATGQ

-1533 TTLAPDNAWTPTTDG
+1533 TTLAPANSWTATTDG

-1554 LRPGELT
+1554 LKPGELT

-1570 PTQKVNYKGDFAAD
+1570 PIQKVGYKGDFAAN
-1584 AAAGTNALSID
+1584 AETGTNALSID
-1595 LDLDFDG
+1595 LDLNFDG
-1602 STQFASDFNVRTVT
+1602 STQFASDFNVKSVT

-1632 NGLVSANYTNGLNI
+1632 NGLVSANYTNGLNL

>member
-45 TSPLQNASSS
+45 TSPLQNSSSS

-111 VNNDRFVVD
+111 VNNDRYVVD

-133 DGSVQGGEIVDAK
+133 DGSVQGGEIVDAQ

-164 LAVNLPASSTV
+164 LAVNLPASSSV
-175 FDSAADFD
+175 FASADDFD
-183 PKNPATFNSSTS
+183 PTNPATFNSSTS

-206 IATAFFIKTQA
+206 IATAYFIKTQA
-217 ASGDQVT
+217 AQGNEAT

-238 QPSLTEAISPTGQ
+238 EPSLTEAISPTGQ

-256 RFGQIIPINEKPQ
+256 RFGQIIPMNEKPQ
-269 IISVAQTQPLFF
+269 IISVAQTQPLFY

-288 TVSKAATV
+288 TVSKSATV
-296 ESTVLEDAAFTATA
+296 TSTVLEDAAFTATA
-310 PSITVVTDPLQYYT
+310 PSITIVTDPLQYNT

-351 GSASF
+351 GSAGF
-356 KSIDIRPGTYT
+356 KSIDIRPGSYT
-367 ATSLASE
+367 AATLASE

-380 AGLSDD
+380 AGLGDD
-386 SKLAIDP
+386 SKLSIDP

-401 QFNQLDNNDEIQTL
+401 QFNQLDNNDELQTL
-415 TAINVDLM
+415 TAIKVDLM
-423 KDSFVTEKL
+423 QDSFITEDL
-432 FAGTN
+432 FAATN

-442 ASPNFTREEFLS
+442 ASPNFTREEFLAHS
-454 HAQLRI
+454 QLQI

-465 RAAVSADGNTNNSST
+465 RAAVSADGSTNNSST
-480 YGVSSQLFNRVT
+480 YGVSSSLFARAT
-492 GKALTGAIKETEVL
+492 GSKLTGAIKETEVL
-506 SFNYKH
+506 SFNYKQ
-512 PTTDLTDENNV
+512 PATDLTDENSISDE
-523 TTEEKF
+523 TKF

-539 TLKVFDKAVDVT
+539 TLNIFEKSLDVK

-562 SGTLKVYINDTTNTI
+562 SGTLKVYVNDPDATI
-577 SSTSFPTE
+577 STTTFPTE
-585 VFLAGEFDTTVST
+585 VYLAGEFDTTTST

-617 ANGNEFL
+617 ANGNTFL

-642 VLYSESKDISAQFEG
+642 VLHTTSKDVSAYFEG
-657 GTDVFSGQT
+657 GTDIFDNQT

-671 NRIVLKELNKHSYL
+671 NRIVLKELNKHGYL
-685 NKDVK
+685 NKDAK
-690 QPNTLLNKSG
+690 QATTLLNG
-700 GITATQ
+700 AIAN
-706 PNSGESSPNDVLV
+706 NSPTLT
-719 VDTTAGFPTSGT
+719 VDTTTGFPASGT
-731 LLIGTEQIT
+731 LLIGTEE
-740 YTGKTSTSFTGIIRG
+740 
-755 ANSTVAAIHADDA
+755 
-768 SIKLLTF
+768 
-775 TDGIMTG
+775 M
-782 FKDILRNTT
+782 
-791 LSAVPSTRS
+791 
-800 VAGGT
+800 
-805 ADANAYTAAADIPG
+805 
-819 TNVIY
+819 
-824 EKTGTLGVSD
+824 
-834 ATLEVEGGTK
+834 
-844 GIRVGDLVVA
+844 
-854 KGIIAGTRVNSID
+854 
-867 HDTSTIT
+867 
-874 LSNNSNTLAL
+874 
-884 APATATTAG
+884 
-893 DKIAFLASAH
+893 
-903 TSGTGASGQ
+903 
-912 KVITVTD
+912 
-919 ATNISEGDLV
+919 
-929 YGRNI
+929 
-934 ASGAYVTAVSGT
+934 
-946 SVTINANIL
+946 
-955 ASSDSGG
+955 
-962 SAPSGIFGD
+962 
-971 ELNFVDNEGLGVAT
+971 
-985 KQNGGN
+985 
-991 AALGATTL
+991 
-999 TVAANT
+999 
-1005 NIQVGDVVEVA
+1005 
-1016 GVPAGTTVTNINTNT
+1016 
-1031 ITISAA
+1031 
-1037 TTAQIDA
+1037 
-1044 DTPILFLPADSES
+1044 
-1057 LTVGS
+1057 
-1062 TAGFTDATEA
+1062 
-1072 APGKFKLGDEIIT
+1072 T
-1085 YTGKTATTLT
+1085 YTGKTATTFTGLT
-1095 GITRGAENSESK
+1095 RNTNSAGAASALDDATVKLASFSDDIFSGFTDKLRNTYATTKVESTAPAAGGTLTVGSTEGFPDTGTILVGNEKMTYTAKTATTFTIGVKAQGHTTTYTGSEAKLKGAITATSPANGGTMTIDNLTNASFPKSGTLLVGSEHITYTGWTADTTSRPLTASAANTLTLSGITR
-1107 AVAVNT
+1107 AVNGTT
-1113 AISLF
+1113 AATGSDNLDIDLLADVSLVT
-1118 DSVINLGLSTRTTDV
+1118 SVETMGLETRTTEI
-1133 NTAINATATTVTVD
+1133 NGAINASVTSLTVD
-1147 STADFE
+1147 STVGFE
-1153 DSGFIRI
+1153 DTGFIRV
-1160 GNEVISYT
+1160 GTEVIAYT

-1173 SFTGLTRGVAGTTA
+1173 SFTGLTRGAGGTTA
-1187 ASHTNDAVITQEISN
+1187 AAHSDDADIFQEISI
-1202 TDDWVDEDDPALR
+1202 TDDWVDEADPALK
-1215 IAYDISGQNFTL
+1215 ITYDSSGQNFTL

-1235 TSTSSKMFSFSAY
+1235 TSTASKMFSFSAY
-1248 GPGEGSGAN
+1248 APGEGNKAN
-1257 AIGLKTLSNK
+1257 AIGLKTQTNK

-1292 DTQQAFGVEVS
+1292 DTQRAYGVEVS

-1315 GTTGENIPAN
+1315 GSTGENIPAN
-1325 SAVGVGDAGQA
+1325 SAVGVGDSGQA

-1345 AIVDGVATASAAGIG
+1345 AIVDGVATASTAGTG
-1360 GTSALLGINATNE
+1360 GTSALLGINATNA
-1373 ITTVTADTSGKGLQS
+1373 ISTVTADTSGKGLKS
-1388 EAAVLNG
+1388 SAAVLNG
-1395 KTSNEDLSEDFFLS
+1395 KQSNEDLSEDFFLS
-1409 DAAEETIFVVNVNDI
+1409 NAAEETIFVVNVNDI
-1424 TAAIKVPEG
+1424 TAAIQVPEG

-1454 SGNTVNGVTVVYNT
+1454 SGNTVNGVSVSYDTVG
-1468 TSNSFTFTT
+1468 NSFSFTT

-1482 NSKIFVSASSRMGLN
+1482 NSKIFVSGSSRMGLD
-1497 DLELQT
+1497 DLELVT

-1510 NMANT
+1510 NMANAT
-1515 IAKSDTGQ
+1515 ASSATGQ

-1533 TTLAPDNAWTPTTDG
+1533 TTLAPENSWTATTDG

-1554 LRPGELT
+1554 LKPGELT

-1570 PTQKVNYKGDFAAD
+1570 PIQKVGYKGDFAAN
-1584 AAAGTNALSID
+1584 AETGTNALSID
-1595 LDLDFDG
+1595 LDLNFDG
-1602 STQFASDFNVRTVT
+1602 STQFASDFNVKSVT

-1632 NGLVSANYTNGLNI
+1632 NGLVSANYTNGLNL

>member
-45 TSPLQNASSS
+45 TSPLQNSSSS

-111 VNNDRFVVD
+111 VNNDRYVVD

-133 DGSVQGGEIVDAK
+133 DGSVQGGEIADAE

-175 FDSAADFD
+175 FASADDFD

-206 IATAFFIKTQA
+206 IATAYFIKTQA
-217 ASGDQVT
+217 ASGSEAT

-238 QPSLTEAISPTGQ
+238 EPSLTEAISPTGQ

-256 RFGQIIPINEKPQ
+256 RFGQIIPMNEKPQ
-269 IISVAQTQPLFF
+269 IISVAQTQPLFY

-296 ESTVLEDAAFTATA
+296 TSTVLEDAAFTATA
-310 PSITVVTDPLQYYT
+310 PSITVVTDPLQYNT

-351 GSASF
+351 GSAGF

-367 ATSLASE
+367 AATLASE

-380 AGLSDD
+380 AGLGDD
-386 SKLAIDP
+386 AKLSIDP

-401 QFNQLDNNDEIQTL
+401 QFNQLDNNDELQTL
-415 TAINVDLM
+415 TAIKVDLM
-423 KDSFVTEKL
+423 QDSFITEDL
-432 FAGTN
+432 FSATS

-442 ASPNFTREEFLS
+442 ASPNFTREEFLA
-454 HAQLRI
+454 HAQLQI

-465 RAAVSADGNTNNSST
+465 RAAVSADGNTNNAST
-480 YGVSSQLFNRVT
+480 YGVSSSLFARAT
-492 GKALTGAIKETEVL
+492 GAKLSGAIKETEVL
-506 SFNYKH
+506 SFNYKQ
-512 PTTDLTDENNV
+512 PATDLLDENAITNE
-523 TTEEKF
+523 TKF

-539 TLKVFDKAVDVT
+539 DLKVFEKALDVKAVS
-551 AVGGNTMVQDA
+551 GNTMVQDA
-562 SGTLKVYINDTTNTI
+562 SGTLKVYVNDPNSTITT
-577 SSTSFPTE
+577 TSFPTE
-585 VFLAGEFDTTVST
+585 VYIAGEFDTTTST

-617 ANGNEFL
+617 ANGNTFL

-629 STAAINITDTKIK
+629 STSAINITETKIK
-642 VLYSESKDISAQFEG
+642 VLHTTSKDVSAYFEG
-657 GTDVFSGQT
+657 GTDIFDNQT

-671 NRIVLKELNKHSYL
+671 NRIVLKELNKHGYL
-685 NKDVK
+685 NKDAN
-690 QPNTLLNKSG
+690 QANTLLNG
-700 GITATQ
+700 AITNSAT
-706 PNSGESSPNDVLV
+706 SIT
-719 VDTTAGFPTSGT
+719 VDTTTGFPTSGT
-731 LLIGTEQIT
+731 LLIGTEEMT
-740 YTGKTSTSFTGIIRG
+740 YTGKTSTTFTGLTRNTNSAG
-755 ANSTVAAIHADDA
+755 AATALDDA
-768 SIKLLTF
+768 TVKLASFSENIFSGF
-775 TDGIMTG
+775 TDQ
-782 FKDILRNTT
+782 LRNT
-791 LSAVPSTRS
+791 
-800 VAGGT
+800 
-805 ADANAYTAAADIPG
+805 YAAAA
-819 TNVIY
+819 V
-824 EKTGTLGVSD
+824 
-834 ATLEVEGGTK
+834 
-844 GIRVGDLVVA
+844 
-854 KGIIAGTRVNSID
+854 
-867 HDTSTIT
+867 TS
-874 LSNNSNTLAL
+874 S
-884 APATATTAG
+884 APAA
-893 DKIAFLASAH
+893 
-903 TSGTGASGQ
+903 SGT
-912 KVITVTD
+912 
-919 ATNISEGDLV
+919 
-929 YGRNI
+929 
-934 ASGAYVTAVSGT
+934 
-946 SVTINANIL
+946 
-955 ASSDSGG
+955 
-962 SAPSGIFGD
+962 
-971 ELNFVDNEGLGVAT
+971 
-985 KQNGGN
+985 
-991 AALGATTL
+991 
-999 TVAANT
+999 
-1005 NIQVGDVVEVA
+1005 
-1016 GVPAGTTVTNINTNT
+1016 
-1031 ITISAA
+1031 
-1037 TTAQIDA
+1037 
-1044 DTPILFLPADSES
+1044 

-1062 TAGFTDATEA
+1062 TAGFPDTGTLKVGNEHMTYTAKTATTFTIGVKAQDNTTTYTAPTAVLDGAITASSTTIVVDGFQNGPFPESGTLLIGTEHVTYTGYTSSSTTRPYPNDASIEVTFTGLTRGVNGTTAASGSDNATVTLLSEVSLVESVETMGLETRTTAVNNGAGITAAATSMTVDSTVGFEDSGFIRVGTEVMS
-1072 APGKFKLGDEIIT
+1072 
-1085 YTGKTATTLT
+1085 YTGKTATT
-1095 GITRGAENSESK
+1095 
-1107 AVAVNT
+1107 
-1113 AISLF
+1113 
-1118 DSVINLGLSTRTTDV
+1118 
-1133 NTAINATATTVTVD
+1133 
-1147 STADFE
+1147 
-1153 DSGFIRI
+1153 
-1160 GNEVISYT
+1160 
-1168 GKTAT
+1168 
-1173 SFTGLTRGVAGTTA
+1173 FTGLTRGAGGTTA
-1187 ASHTNDAVITQEISN
+1187 QIHADDAKIFQEISI
-1202 TDDWVDEDDPALR
+1202 TDDWVDETDPALK
-1215 IAYDISGQNFTL
+1215 ITYDSSGQNFTL

-1235 TSTSSKMFSFSAY
+1235 TSTPSKMFSFSAFS
-1248 GPGEGSGAN
+1248 PGEGNKAN
-1257 AIGLKTLSNK
+1257 AIGLKTQSNK
-1267 ASSNIGGGAVLKAE
+1267 ASSNIGGGALLKAE

-1292 DTQQAFGVEVS
+1292 DTQRAYGVEVS

-1315 GTTGENIPAN
+1315 GSTGENIPAN
-1325 SAVGVGDAGQA
+1325 SAVGVGDSGQA

-1345 AIVDGVATASAAGIG
+1345 AIVDGVATSSNAGIG
-1360 GTSALLGINATNE
+1360 GTSALLGINATTA

-1388 EAAVLNG
+1388 SAAVLNG

-1424 TAAIKVPEG
+1424 TAAIQVPEG

-1454 SGNTVNGVTVVYNT
+1454 AGNTVNGVAVTYSTVN
-1468 TSNSFTFTT
+1468 NAFTFTT

-1497 DLELQT
+1497 DLELVT

-1510 NMANT
+1510 NMAT
-1515 IAKSDTGQ
+1515 ATASSATGQ

-1533 TTLAPDNAWTPTTDG
+1533 TTLAPENSWTATTDG
-1548 TFAKVF
+1548 SFAKVF

-1570 PTQKVNYKGDFAAD
+1570 PIQKVGYQGDFAAD

-1595 LDLDFDG
+1595 LDLNFDG
-1602 STQFASDFNVRTVT
+1602 STQFASDFNVRSVT

-1624 LDGLDIAA
+1624 LDGLDVAA

-1729 SLTQAIIQIRT
+1729 TLTQAIIQIRS

>member
-45 TSPLQNASSS
+45 TSPLQNSSSS

-111 VNNDRFVVD
+111 VNNDRYVVD

-133 DGSVQGGEIVDAK
+133 DGSVQGGEISDAE

-175 FDSAADFD
+175 FASADDFD
-183 PKNPATFNSSTS
+183 SKNPATFNSSTS

-206 IATAFFIKTQA
+206 IATAYFIKTQA
-217 ASGDQVT
+217 ASGSEAT

-238 QPSLTEAISPTGQ
+238 EPSLTEAISPTGQ

-256 RFGQIIPINEKPQ
+256 RFGQIIPMNEKPQ
-269 IISVAQTQPLFF
+269 IISVAQTQPLFY

-296 ESTVLEDAAFTATA
+296 TSTVLEDAAFTATA
-310 PSITVVTDPLQYYT
+310 PSITVVTDPLQYNT

-351 GSASF
+351 GSAGF

-367 ATSLASE
+367 AATLASE

-380 AGLSDD
+380 AGLGDD
-386 SKLAIDP
+386 AKLSIDP

-401 QFNQLDNNDEIQTL
+401 QFNQLDNNDELQTL
-415 TAINVDLM
+415 SAIKVDLM
-423 KDSFVTEKL
+423 QDSFITEDL
-432 FAGTN
+432 FSATS

-442 ASPNFTREEFLS
+442 ASPNFTREEFLA
-454 HAQLRI
+454 HAQLQI

-465 RAAVSADGNTNNSST
+465 RAAVSADGNTNSAST
-480 YGVSSQLFNRVT
+480 YGVSSSLFARAT
-492 GKALTGAIKETEVL
+492 GAKLAGAIKETEVL
-506 SFNYKH
+506 SFNYKQ
-512 PTTDLTDENNV
+512 PATDLLDENAITDE
-523 TTEEKF
+523 TKF

-539 TLKVFDKAVDVT
+539 DLKVFEKSLDVKAVS
-551 AVGGNTMVQDA
+551 GNTMVQDA
-562 SGTLKVYINDTTNTI
+562 SGTLKVYVNDPDSTITTT
-577 SSTSFPTE
+577 TFPTE
-585 VFLAGEFDTTVST
+585 VYIAGEFDTATSE

-617 ANGNEFL
+617 ANGNTFL

-629 STAAINITDTKIK
+629 STAAINITETKIK
-642 VLYSESKDISAQFEG
+642 VLHTTSKDVSAYFEG
-657 GTDVFSGQT
+657 GTDIFDNQT

-671 NRIVLKELNKHSYL
+671 NRIVLKELNKHGYL
-685 NKDVK
+685 NKDAN
-690 QPNTLLNKSG
+690 QANTLLNG
-700 GITATQ
+700 AIN
-706 PNSGESSPNDVLV
+706 NSVTTLT
-719 VDTTAGFPTSGT
+719 VDTTTGFPTSGT
-731 LLIGTEQIT
+731 LLIGTEEMT
-740 YTGKTSTSFTGIIRG
+740 YTGKTSTTFTGLTRNTNSAG
-755 ANSTVAAIHADDA
+755 AAAALDDA
-768 SIKLLTF
+768 TVKLASFSEDIFSGF
-775 TDGIMTG
+775 TDQ
-782 FKDILRNTT
+782 LRNTF
-791 LSAVPSTRS
+791 
-800 VAGGT
+800 
-805 ADANAYTAAADIPG
+805 AAAAVTSSAP
-819 TNVIY
+819 
-824 EKTGTLGVSD
+824 
-834 ATLEVEGGTK
+834 A
-844 GIRVGDLVVA
+844 A
-854 KGIIAGTRVNSID
+854 AGT
-867 HDTSTIT
+867 
-874 LSNNSNTLAL
+874 
-884 APATATTAG
+884 
-893 DKIAFLASAH
+893 
-903 TSGTGASGQ
+903 
-912 KVITVTD
+912 
-919 ATNISEGDLV
+919 
-929 YGRNI
+929 
-934 ASGAYVTAVSGT
+934 
-946 SVTINANIL
+946 
-955 ASSDSGG
+955 
-962 SAPSGIFGD
+962 
-971 ELNFVDNEGLGVAT
+971 
-985 KQNGGN
+985 
-991 AALGATTL
+991 
-999 TVAANT
+999 
-1005 NIQVGDVVEVA
+1005 
-1016 GVPAGTTVTNINTNT
+1016 
-1031 ITISAA
+1031 
-1037 TTAQIDA
+1037 
-1044 DTPILFLPADSES
+1044 

-1062 TAGFTDATEA
+1062 TDGFPDTGTIKVGNEHMTYTAKTATTFTIGVKAQDNTTTYTAPTAILDGAITATSTSITVDTFPNGGFPETGTLLIGSEHVTYSGFTANSTTRPFPNNDTIEITFTGLTRGVNGTTAAIGSDNAAVTLLSEVSLVESVESMGLETRATAVNNGAGITA
-1072 APGKFKLGDEIIT
+1072 AATSMTVDSTVGFEDSGFIRVGTEVMS
-1085 YTGKTATTLT
+1085 YTGKTATT
-1095 GITRGAENSESK
+1095 
-1107 AVAVNT
+1107 
-1113 AISLF
+1113 
-1118 DSVINLGLSTRTTDV
+1118 
-1133 NTAINATATTVTVD
+1133 
-1147 STADFE
+1147 
-1153 DSGFIRI
+1153 
-1160 GNEVISYT
+1160 
-1168 GKTAT
+1168 
-1173 SFTGLTRGVAGTTA
+1173 FTGLTRGAGGTTA
-1187 ASHTNDAVITQEISN
+1187 QIHADDAKIFQEISI
-1202 TDDWVDEDDPALR
+1202 TDDWVDETDPALK
-1215 IAYDISGQNFTL
+1215 ITYDSSGQNFTL

-1235 TSTSSKMFSFSAY
+1235 TSTASKMFSFSAY
-1248 GPGEGSGAN
+1248 SPGEGNKAN
-1257 AIGLKTLSNK
+1257 AIGLKTQSNK
-1267 ASSNIGGGAVLKAE
+1267 ASSNIGGGALLKAE

-1292 DTQQAFGVEVS
+1292 DTQRAYGVEVS

-1315 GTTGENIPAN
+1315 GSTGENIPAN
-1325 SAVGVGDAGQA
+1325 SAVGVGDSGQA

-1345 AIVDGVATASAAGIG
+1345 AIVDGVATVSNAGIG
-1360 GTSALLGINATNE
+1360 GTSALLGINATTA

-1388 EAAVLNG
+1388 SAAVLSG

-1424 TAAIKVPEG
+1424 TAAIQVPEG

-1438 SLATALQSRI
+1438 SLATALESRI

-1454 SGNTVNGVTVVYNT
+1454 AGNTVNGVAVTYSTVDNA
-1468 TSNSFTFTT
+1468 FTFTT

-1497 DLELQT
+1497 DLELVT

-1510 NMANT
+1510 NMAT
-1515 IAKSDTGQ
+1515 ATASSATGQ

-1533 TTLAPDNAWTPTTDG
+1533 TTLAPENSWTATTDG
-1548 TFAKVF
+1548 SFAKVF

-1570 PTQKVNYKGDFAAD
+1570 PIQKVGYQGDFAAD

-1595 LDLDFDG
+1595 LDLNFDG
-1602 STQFASDFNVRTVT
+1602 STQFASDFNVRSVT

-1624 LDGLDIAA
+1624 LDGLDVAA

-1729 SLTQAIIQIRT
+1729 TLTQAIIQIRS

>member
-45 TSPLQNASSS
+45 TSPLQNSSSS

-111 VNNDRFVVD
+111 VNNDRYVVD

-164 LAVNLPASSTV
+164 LAVNLPASSSV
-175 FDSAADFD
+175 FASADDFD
-183 PKNPATFNSSTS
+183 PTNPATFNSSTS

-206 IATAFFIKTQA
+206 IATAYFIKTQA
-217 ASGDQVT
+217 AQGNEAT

-238 QPSLTEAISPTGQ
+238 EPSLTEAISPTGQ

-256 RFGQIIPINEKPQ
+256 RFGQIIPMNEKPQ
-269 IISVAQTQPLFF
+269 IISVAQTQPLFY

-288 TVSKAATV
+288 TVSKSATV
-296 ESTVLEDAAFTATA
+296 TSTVLEDAAFTATA
-310 PSITVVTDPLQYYT
+310 PSITIVTDPLQYNT

-351 GSASF
+351 GSAGF
-356 KSIDIRPGTYT
+356 KSIDIRPGSYT
-367 ATSLASE
+367 AASLASE

-380 AGLSDD
+380 SGLGDD
-386 SKLAIDP
+386 SKLSIDP

-401 QFNQLDNNDEIQTL
+401 QFNQLDNNDELQTL
-415 TAINVDLM
+415 TAIKVDLM
-423 KDSFVTEKL
+423 QDSFITEDL
-432 FAGTN
+432 FAATN

-442 ASPNFTREEFLS
+442 ASPNFTREEFLA
-454 HAQLRI
+454 HAQLQI

-465 RAAVSADGNTNNSST
+465 RAAVSADGSTNSSST
-480 YGVSSQLFNRVT
+480 YGVSSSLFARAT
-492 GKALTGAIKETEVL
+492 GSKLTGAIKETEVL
-506 SFNYKH
+506 SFNYKQ
-512 PTTDLTDENNV
+512 PATDLTDENSISDE
-523 TTEEKF
+523 TKF

-539 TLKVFDKAVDVT
+539 TLNVFEKSLDVK

-562 SGTLKVYINDTTNTI
+562 SGTLKVYVNDPDATI
-577 SSTSFPTE
+577 STTTFPTE
-585 VFLAGEFDTTVST
+585 VYLAGEFDTTTST
-598 VNNLKYNGAK
+598 VNDLKYNGAK

-617 ANGNEFL
+617 ANGNTFL

-629 STAAINITDTKIK
+629 STSAINITDTKIK
-642 VLYSESKDISAQFEG
+642 VLHTTSKDVSAYFEG
-657 GTDVFSGQT
+657 GTGIFDNQT

-671 NRIVLKELNKHSYL
+671 NRIVLKELNKHAYL
-685 NKDVK
+685 NKDAK
-690 QPNTLLNKSG
+690 QANTLLNGAINNSVTS
-700 GITATQ
+700 IT
-706 PNSGESSPNDVLV
+706 
-719 VDTTAGFPTSGT
+719 VDTTTGFPASGT
-731 LLIGTEQIT
+731 LLIGTEE
-740 YTGKTSTSFTGIIRG
+740 
-755 ANSTVAAIHADDA
+755 
-768 SIKLLTF
+768 
-775 TDGIMTG
+775 M
-782 FKDILRNTT
+782 
-791 LSAVPSTRS
+791 
-800 VAGGT
+800 
-805 ADANAYTAAADIPG
+805 
-819 TNVIY
+819 
-824 EKTGTLGVSD
+824 
-834 ATLEVEGGTK
+834 
-844 GIRVGDLVVA
+844 
-854 KGIIAGTRVNSID
+854 
-867 HDTSTIT
+867 
-874 LSNNSNTLAL
+874 
-884 APATATTAG
+884 
-893 DKIAFLASAH
+893 
-903 TSGTGASGQ
+903 
-912 KVITVTD
+912 
-919 ATNISEGDLV
+919 
-929 YGRNI
+929 
-934 ASGAYVTAVSGT
+934 
-946 SVTINANIL
+946 
-955 ASSDSGG
+955 
-962 SAPSGIFGD
+962 
-971 ELNFVDNEGLGVAT
+971 
-985 KQNGGN
+985 
-991 AALGATTL
+991 
-999 TVAANT
+999 
-1005 NIQVGDVVEVA
+1005 
-1016 GVPAGTTVTNINTNT
+1016 
-1031 ITISAA
+1031 
-1037 TTAQIDA
+1037 
-1044 DTPILFLPADSES
+1044 
-1057 LTVGS
+1057 
-1062 TAGFTDATEA
+1062 
-1072 APGKFKLGDEIIT
+1072 T
-1085 YTGKTATTLT
+1085 YTGKTATTFT
-1095 GITRGAENSESK
+1095 GITRNTNSVGAASALDDATVKLASFSDDIFSGFTDKLRNTYAAAK
-1107 AVAVNT
+1107 VTNT
-1113 AISLF
+1113 APAAGGTLTVGSTEGFPATGTILVGNEKMTYTAKTATTFTIGVKAQGHTTTYTGSEAKLKGAITATSPANGGTMTIDNLTNASFPKSGTLLVGSEHITYTGWTADTTSRPLSGSAANTLTLSGITRGVNGTTAATGSDNLDIDLLADISLVT
-1118 DSVINLGLSTRTTDV
+1118 SVETMGLETRTTEI
-1133 NTAINATATTVTVD
+1133 NGAINASVTSLTVD
-1147 STADFE
+1147 STVGFE
-1153 DSGFIRI
+1153 DAGFIRVGTEI
-1160 GNEVISYT
+1160 MSYT

-1173 SFTGLTRGVAGTTA
+1173 SFTGLTRGAGGTTA
-1187 ASHTNDAVITQEISN
+1187 AAHSDDADIFQEISI
-1202 TDDWVDEDDPALR
+1202 TDDWVDETDPALK
-1215 IAYDISGQNFTL
+1215 ITYDSSGQNFTL

-1235 TSTSSKMFSFSAY
+1235 TSTASKMFSFSAY
-1248 GPGEGSGAN
+1248 APGEGNKAN
-1257 AIGLKTLSNK
+1257 AIGLKTQTNK

-1292 DTQQAFGVEVS
+1292 DTQRAYGVEVS

-1315 GTTGENIPAN
+1315 GSTGENIPAN
-1325 SAVGVGDAGQA
+1325 SAVGVGDSGQA

-1345 AIVDGVATASAAGIG
+1345 AIVDGVATASTTGTG
-1360 GTSALLGINATNE
+1360 GTSALLGINATTA
-1373 ITTVTADTSGKGLQS
+1373 ISTVTADTSGKGLKS
-1388 EAAVLNG
+1388 SAAVLNG
-1395 KTSNEDLSEDFFLS
+1395 KQSNEDLSEDFFLS

-1424 TAAIKVPEG
+1424 TAAIQVPEG

-1454 SGNTVNGVTVVYNT
+1454 SGNTVNGVSVSYDTVG
-1468 TSNSFTFTT
+1468 NSFSFTT

-1482 NSKIFVSASSRMGLN
+1482 NSKIFVSGSSRMGLN
-1497 DLELQT
+1497 DLELVT

-1510 NMANT
+1510 NMANAT
-1515 IAKSDTGQ
+1515 ASSATGQ

-1533 TTLAPDNAWTPTTDG
+1533 TTLAPANSWTATTDG

-1554 LRPGELT
+1554 LKPGELT

-1570 PTQKVNYKGDFAAD
+1570 PIQKVGYKGDFAAN
-1584 AAAGTNALSID
+1584 AETGTNALSID
-1595 LDLDFDG
+1595 LDLNFDG
-1602 STQFASDFNVRTVT
+1602 STQFASDFNVKSVT

-1632 NGLVSANYTNGLNI
+1632 NGLVSANYTNGLNL

>member
-45 TSPLQNASSS
+45 TSPLQNSSSS

-111 VNNDRFVVD
+111 VNNDRYVVD

-164 LAVNLPASSTV
+164 LAVNLPASSSV
-175 FDSAADFD
+175 FASADDFD
-183 PKNPATFNSSTS
+183 PTNPATFNSSTS

-206 IATAFFIKTQA
+206 IATAYFIKTQA
-217 ASGDQVT
+217 AQGNEAT

-238 QPSLTEAISPTGQ
+238 EPSLTEAISPTGQ

-256 RFGQIIPINEKPQ
+256 RFGQIIPMNEKPQ
-269 IISVAQTQPLFF
+269 IISVAQTQPLFY

-288 TVSKAATV
+288 TVSKSATV
-296 ESTVLEDAAFTATA
+296 TSTVLEDAAFTATA
-310 PSITVVTDPLQYYT
+310 PSITIVTDPLQYNT

-351 GSASF
+351 GSAGF
-356 KSIDIRPGTYT
+356 KSIDIRPGSYT
-367 ATSLASE
+367 AASLASE

-380 AGLSDD
+380 SGLGDD
-386 SKLAIDP
+386 SKLSIDP

-401 QFNQLDNNDEIQTL
+401 QFNQLDNNDELQTL
-415 TAINVDLM
+415 TAIKVDLM
-423 KDSFVTEKL
+423 QDSFITEDL
-432 FAGTN
+432 FAATN

-442 ASPNFTREEFLS
+442 ASPNFTREEFLA
-454 HAQLRI
+454 HTQLQI

-465 RAAVSADGNTNNSST
+465 RAAVSADGSTNSSST
-480 YGVSSQLFNRVT
+480 YGVSSSLFARAT
-492 GKALTGAIKETEVL
+492 GSKLTGAIKETEVL
-506 SFNYKH
+506 SFNYKQ
-512 PTTDLTDENNV
+512 PATDLTDENSISDE
-523 TTEEKF
+523 TKF

-539 TLKVFDKAVDVT
+539 TLNVFEKSLDVK

-562 SGTLKVYINDTTNTI
+562 SGTLKVYVNDPDATI
-577 SSTSFPTE
+577 STTTFPTE
-585 VFLAGEFDTTVST
+585 VYLAGEFDTTTST

-617 ANGNEFL
+617 ANGNTFL

-629 STAAINITDTKIK
+629 STSAINITDTKIK
-642 VLYSESKDISAQFEG
+642 VLHTTSKDVSAYFEG
-657 GTDVFSGQT
+657 GTGIFDNQT

-671 NRIVLKELNKHSYL
+671 NRIVLKELNKHAYL
-685 NKDVK
+685 NKDAK
-690 QPNTLLNKSG
+690 QANTLLNGAINNSVTS
-700 GITATQ
+700 IT
-706 PNSGESSPNDVLV
+706 
-719 VDTTAGFPTSGT
+719 VDTTTGFPASGT
-731 LLIGTEQIT
+731 LLIGTEE
-740 YTGKTSTSFTGIIRG
+740 
-755 ANSTVAAIHADDA
+755 
-768 SIKLLTF
+768 
-775 TDGIMTG
+775 M
-782 FKDILRNTT
+782 
-791 LSAVPSTRS
+791 
-800 VAGGT
+800 
-805 ADANAYTAAADIPG
+805 
-819 TNVIY
+819 
-824 EKTGTLGVSD
+824 
-834 ATLEVEGGTK
+834 
-844 GIRVGDLVVA
+844 
-854 KGIIAGTRVNSID
+854 
-867 HDTSTIT
+867 
-874 LSNNSNTLAL
+874 
-884 APATATTAG
+884 
-893 DKIAFLASAH
+893 
-903 TSGTGASGQ
+903 
-912 KVITVTD
+912 
-919 ATNISEGDLV
+919 
-929 YGRNI
+929 
-934 ASGAYVTAVSGT
+934 
-946 SVTINANIL
+946 
-955 ASSDSGG
+955 
-962 SAPSGIFGD
+962 
-971 ELNFVDNEGLGVAT
+971 
-985 KQNGGN
+985 
-991 AALGATTL
+991 
-999 TVAANT
+999 
-1005 NIQVGDVVEVA
+1005 
-1016 GVPAGTTVTNINTNT
+1016 
-1031 ITISAA
+1031 
-1037 TTAQIDA
+1037 
-1044 DTPILFLPADSES
+1044 
-1057 LTVGS
+1057 
-1062 TAGFTDATEA
+1062 
-1072 APGKFKLGDEIIT
+1072 T
-1085 YTGKTATTLT
+1085 YTGKTATTFT
-1095 GITRGAENSESK
+1095 GITRNTNSVGAASALDDATVKLASFSDDIFSGFTDKLRNTYAAAK
-1107 AVAVNT
+1107 VTNT
-1113 AISLF
+1113 APAAGGTLTVGSTEGFPATGTILVGNEKMTYTAKTATTFTIGVKAQGHTTTYTGSEAKLKGAITATSPANGGTMTIDNLTNASFPKSGTLLVGSEHITYTGWTADTTSRPLSGSSANTLTLSGITRGVNGTTAATGSDNLDIDLLADVSLVT
-1118 DSVINLGLSTRTTDV
+1118 SVETMGLETRTTEI
-1133 NTAINATATTVTVD
+1133 NGAINASVTSLTVD
-1147 STADFE
+1147 STVGFE
-1153 DSGFIRI
+1153 DTGFIRVGTEI
-1160 GNEVISYT
+1160 MSYT

-1173 SFTGLTRGVAGTTA
+1173 SFTGLTRGAGGTTA
-1187 ASHTNDAVITQEISN
+1187 AAHSDDADIFQEISI
-1202 TDDWVDEDDPALR
+1202 TDDWVDETDPALK
-1215 IAYDISGQNFTL
+1215 ITYDSSGQNFTL

-1235 TSTSSKMFSFSAY
+1235 TSTASKMFSFSAY
-1248 GPGEGSGAN
+1248 APGEGNKAN
-1257 AIGLKTLSNK
+1257 AIGLKTQTNK

-1292 DTQQAFGVEVS
+1292 DTQRAYGVEVS

-1315 GTTGENIPAN
+1315 GSTGENIPAN
-1325 SAVGVGDAGQA
+1325 SAVGVGDSGQA

-1345 AIVDGVATASAAGIG
+1345 AIVDGVATASTTGTG
-1360 GTSALLGINATNE
+1360 GTSALLGINATTA
-1373 ITTVTADTSGKGLQS
+1373 ISTVTADTSGKGLKS
-1388 EAAVLNG
+1388 SAAVLNG
-1395 KTSNEDLSEDFFLS
+1395 KQSNEDLSEDFFLS
-1409 DAAEETIFVVNVNDI
+1409 NAAEETIFVVNVNDI
-1424 TAAIKVPEG
+1424 TAAIQVPEG

-1454 SGNTVNGVTVVYNT
+1454 SGNTVNGVSVSYDTVG
-1468 TSNSFTFTT
+1468 NSFSFTT

-1482 NSKIFVSASSRMGLN
+1482 NSKIFVSGSSRMGLN
-1497 DLELQT
+1497 DLELVT

-1510 NMANT
+1510 NMANAT
-1515 IAKSDTGQ
+1515 ASSATGQ

-1533 TTLAPDNAWTPTTDG
+1533 TTLAPANSWTATTDG

-1554 LRPGELT
+1554 LKPGELT

-1570 PTQKVNYKGDFAAD
+1570 PIQKVGYKGDFAAN
-1584 AAAGTNALSID
+1584 AETGTNALSID
-1595 LDLDFDG
+1595 LDLNFDG
-1602 STQFASDFNVRTVT
+1602 STQFASDFNVKSVT

-1632 NGLVSANYTNGLNI
+1632 NGLVSANYTNGLNL

>member
-175 FDSAADFD
+175 FESAADFD

-367 ATSLASE
+367 ATTLASE

-415 TAINVDLM
+415 SAINVDLM

-523 TTEEKF
+523 TIEEKF

-562 SGTLKVYINDTTNTI
+562 SGTLKVYINDTSNTI

-585 VFLAGEFDTTVST
+585 VFLAGEFDTTAST

-671 NRIVLKELNKHSYL
+671 NRIVLKELNKHSYI
-685 NKDVK
+685 NKNIQ
-690 QPNTLLNKSG
+690 QPDTLLNSSAV
-700 GITATQ
+700 T
-706 PNSGESSPNDVLV
+706 NSSPATGAALT

-740 YTGKTSTSFTGIIRG
+740 YTGTTATTFTGITRG
-755 ANSTVAAIHADDA
+755 ANSTNPAAHLDDA

-775 TDGIMTG
+775 TDGIMSG
-782 FKDILRNTT
+782 FKDILRNT
-791 LSAVPSTRS
+791 ST
-800 VAGGT
+800 
-805 ADANAYTAAADIPG
+805 TAA
-819 TNVIY
+819 TNIIR
-824 EKTGTLGVSD
+824 ETTGAAGQNSNSLVVD
-834 ATLEVEGGTK
+834 GGTK
-844 GIRVGDLVVA
+844 GIRVGDMVVGA
-854 KGIIAGTRVNSID
+854 GIPADTRVTVINHSTSTVTLSANTTAALTATTSTVAGTKVSFLSSSHTTGTLDYSANRRSLTVADVTGITVGDSVYGTNIAA
-867 HDTSTIT
+867 STTVSAINGNVIT
-874 LSNNSNTLAL
+874 LSAD
-884 APATATTAG
+884 A
-893 DKIAFLASAH
+893 
-903 TSGTGASGQ
+903 
-912 KVITVTD
+912 
-919 ATNISEGDLV
+919 ATNVNGGD
-929 YGRNI
+929 
-934 ASGAYVTAVSGT
+934 
-946 SVTINANIL
+946 IN
-955 ASSDSGG
+955 
-962 SAPSGIFGD
+962 GD
-971 ELNFVDNEGLGVAT
+971 EINFVNKDNLGAQVLYDG
-985 KQNGGN
+985 GGN
-991 AALGATTL
+991 ALAAGATTI
-999 TVAANT
+999 VVDANT
-1005 NIQVGDVVEVA
+1005 NITVGDIVEVA
-1016 GVPAGTTVTNINTNT
+1016 GVTAGTTVTNINGTT
-1031 ITISAA
+1031 ITISAP
-1037 TTAQIDA
+1037 TTAAIA
-1044 DTPILFLPADSES
+1044 DNTSITFLPADSEV
-1057 LTVGS
+1057 LNVGS
-1062 TAGFTDATEA
+1062 TAGFTDATA
-1072 APGKFKLGDEIIT
+1072 DAPGKIKLGDEIIT

-1095 GITRGAENSESK
+1095 GITRSVDNSESK
-1107 AVAVNT
+1107 ALAVGAT
-1113 AISLF
+1113 VSLF
-1118 DSVINLGLSTRTTDV
+1118 DSVVNLGLSNRTTDV
-1133 NTAINATATTVTVD
+1133 NTDVNATATTITVD

-1345 AIVDGVATASAAGIG
+1345 AIVDGVATASSAGIG

-1482 NSKIFVSASSRMGLN
+1482 NSKIFVSASARMGLN

>member
-45 TSPLQNASSS
+45 TSPLQNSSSS

-111 VNNDRFVVD
+111 VNNDRYVVD

-164 LAVNLPASSTV
+164 LAVNLPASSSV
-175 FDSAADFD
+175 FASADDFD
-183 PKNPATFNSSTS
+183 PTNPATFNSSTS

-206 IATAFFIKTQA
+206 IATAYFIKTQA
-217 ASGDQVT
+217 AQGNEAT

-238 QPSLTEAISPTGQ
+238 EPSLTEAISPTGQ

-256 RFGQIIPINEKPQ
+256 RFGQIIPMNEKPQ
-269 IISVAQTQPLFF
+269 IISVAQTQPLFY

-288 TVSKAATV
+288 TVSKSATV
-296 ESTVLEDAAFTATA
+296 TSTVLEDAAFTATA
-310 PSITVVTDPLQYYT
+310 PSITIVTDPLQYNT

-351 GSASF
+351 GSAGF
-356 KSIDIRPGTYT
+356 KSIDIRPGSYT
-367 ATSLASE
+367 AASLASE

-380 AGLSDD
+380 SGLGDD
-386 SKLAIDP
+386 SKLSIDP

-401 QFNQLDNNDEIQTL
+401 QFNQLDNNDELQTL
-415 TAINVDLM
+415 TAIKVDLM
-423 KDSFVTEKL
+423 QDSFITEDL
-432 FAGTN
+432 FAATN

-442 ASPNFTREEFLS
+442 ASPNFTREEFLA
-454 HAQLRI
+454 HAQLQI

-465 RAAVSADGNTNNSST
+465 RAAVSADGSTNSSST
-480 YGVSSQLFNRVT
+480 YGVSSSLFARAT
-492 GKALTGAIKETEVL
+492 GSKLTGAIKETEVL
-506 SFNYKH
+506 SFNYKQ
-512 PTTDLTDENNV
+512 PATDLTDENSISDE
-523 TTEEKF
+523 TKF

-539 TLKVFDKAVDVT
+539 TLNVFEKSLDVK

-562 SGTLKVYINDTTNTI
+562 SGTLKVYVNDPDATI
-577 SSTSFPTE
+577 STTTFPTE
-585 VFLAGEFDTTVST
+585 VYLAGEFDTTTST
-598 VNNLKYNGAK
+598 VNDLKYNGAK

-617 ANGNEFL
+617 ANGNTFL

-629 STAAINITDTKIK
+629 STSAINITDTKIK
-642 VLYSESKDISAQFEG
+642 VLHTTSKDVSAYFEG
-657 GTDVFSGQT
+657 GTGIFDNQT

-671 NRIVLKELNKHSYL
+671 NRIVLKELNKHAYL
-685 NKDVK
+685 NKDAK
-690 QPNTLLNKSG
+690 QANTLLNGAINSSVTS
-700 GITATQ
+700 IT
-706 PNSGESSPNDVLV
+706 
-719 VDTTAGFPTSGT
+719 VDTTTGFPASGT
-731 LLIGTEQIT
+731 LLIGTEE
-740 YTGKTSTSFTGIIRG
+740 
-755 ANSTVAAIHADDA
+755 
-768 SIKLLTF
+768 
-775 TDGIMTG
+775 M
-782 FKDILRNTT
+782 
-791 LSAVPSTRS
+791 
-800 VAGGT
+800 
-805 ADANAYTAAADIPG
+805 
-819 TNVIY
+819 
-824 EKTGTLGVSD
+824 
-834 ATLEVEGGTK
+834 
-844 GIRVGDLVVA
+844 
-854 KGIIAGTRVNSID
+854 
-867 HDTSTIT
+867 
-874 LSNNSNTLAL
+874 
-884 APATATTAG
+884 
-893 DKIAFLASAH
+893 
-903 TSGTGASGQ
+903 
-912 KVITVTD
+912 
-919 ATNISEGDLV
+919 
-929 YGRNI
+929 
-934 ASGAYVTAVSGT
+934 
-946 SVTINANIL
+946 
-955 ASSDSGG
+955 
-962 SAPSGIFGD
+962 
-971 ELNFVDNEGLGVAT
+971 
-985 KQNGGN
+985 
-991 AALGATTL
+991 
-999 TVAANT
+999 
-1005 NIQVGDVVEVA
+1005 
-1016 GVPAGTTVTNINTNT
+1016 
-1031 ITISAA
+1031 
-1037 TTAQIDA
+1037 
-1044 DTPILFLPADSES
+1044 
-1057 LTVGS
+1057 
-1062 TAGFTDATEA
+1062 
-1072 APGKFKLGDEIIT
+1072 T
-1085 YTGKTATTLT
+1085 YTGKTATTFT
-1095 GITRGAENSESK
+1095 GITRNTNSVGAASALDDATVKLASFSDDIFSGFTDKLRNTYAAAK
-1107 AVAVNT
+1107 VTNT
-1113 AISLF
+1113 APAAGGTLTVGSTEGFPATGTILVGNEKMTYTAKTATTFTIGVKAQGHTTTYTGSEAKLKGAITATSPANGGTMTIDNLTNASFPKSGTLLVGSEHITYTGWTADTTSRPLSGSSANTLTLSGITRGVNGTTAATGSDNLDIDLLADVSLVT
-1118 DSVINLGLSTRTTDV
+1118 SVETMGLETRTTEI
-1133 NTAINATATTVTVD
+1133 NGAINASVTSLTVD
-1147 STADFE
+1147 STVGFE
-1153 DSGFIRI
+1153 DAGFIRVGTEI
-1160 GNEVISYT
+1160 MSYT

-1173 SFTGLTRGVAGTTA
+1173 SFTGLTRGAGGTTA
-1187 ASHTNDAVITQEISN
+1187 AAHSDDADIFQEISI
-1202 TDDWVDEDDPALR
+1202 TDDWVDETDPALK
-1215 IAYDISGQNFTL
+1215 ITYDSSGQNFTL

-1235 TSTSSKMFSFSAY
+1235 TSTASKMFSFSAY
-1248 GPGEGSGAN
+1248 APGEGNKAN
-1257 AIGLKTLSNK
+1257 AIGLKTQTNK

-1292 DTQQAFGVEVS
+1292 DTQRAYGVEVS

-1315 GTTGENIPAN
+1315 GSTGENIPAN
-1325 SAVGVGDAGQA
+1325 SAVGVGDSGQA

-1345 AIVDGVATASAAGIG
+1345 AIVDGVATASTAGTG
-1360 GTSALLGINATNE
+1360 GTSALLGINATTA
-1373 ITTVTADTSGKGLQS
+1373 ISTVTADTSGKGLKS
-1388 EAAVLNG
+1388 SAAVLNG
-1395 KTSNEDLSEDFFLS
+1395 KQSNEDLSEDFFLS

-1424 TAAIKVPEG
+1424 TAAIQVPEG

-1454 SGNTVNGVTVVYNT
+1454 SGNTVNGVSVSYDTVG
-1468 TSNSFTFTT
+1468 NSFSFTT

-1482 NSKIFVSASSRMGLN
+1482 NSKIFVSGSSRMGLD
-1497 DLELQT
+1497 DLELVT

-1510 NMANT
+1510 NMANAT
-1515 IAKSDTGQ
+1515 ASSATGQ

-1533 TTLAPDNAWTPTTDG
+1533 TTLAPENSWTATTDG

-1554 LRPGELT
+1554 LKPGELT

-1570 PTQKVNYKGDFAAD
+1570 PIQKVGYKGDFAAN
-1584 AAAGTNALSID
+1584 AETGTNALSID
-1595 LDLDFDG
+1595 LDLNFDG
-1602 STQFASDFNVRTVT
+1602 STQFASDFNVKSVT

-1632 NGLVSANYTNGLNI
+1632 NGLVSANYTNGLNL

>member
-45 TSPLQNASSS
+45 TSPLQNSSSS

-111 VNNDRFVVD
+111 VNNDRYVVD

-133 DGSVQGGEIVDAK
+133 DGSVQGGEIVDAQ

-164 LAVNLPASSTV
+164 LAVNLPASSSV
-175 FDSAADFD
+175 FASADDFD
-183 PKNPATFNSSTS
+183 PTNPATFNSSTS

-206 IATAFFIKTQA
+206 IATAYFIKTQA
-217 ASGDQVT
+217 AQGNEAT

-238 QPSLTEAISPTGQ
+238 EPSLTEAISPTGQ

-256 RFGQIIPINEKPQ
+256 RFGQIIPMNEKPQ
-269 IISVAQTQPLFF
+269 IISVAQTQPLFY

-288 TVSKAATV
+288 TVSKSATV
-296 ESTVLEDAAFTATA
+296 TSTVLEDAAFTATA
-310 PSITVVTDPLQYYT
+310 PSITVVTDPLQYNT

-351 GSASF
+351 GSAGF

-367 ATSLASE
+367 AATLASE

-380 AGLSDD
+380 AGLGDD
-386 SKLAIDP
+386 SKLSIDP

-401 QFNQLDNNDEIQTL
+401 QFNQLDNNDELQTL
-415 TAINVDLM
+415 TAIKVDLM
-423 KDSFVTEKL
+423 QDSFITEDL
-432 FAGTN
+432 FAATN

-442 ASPNFTREEFLS
+442 ASPNFTREEFLAHS
-454 HAQLRI
+454 QLQI

-465 RAAVSADGNTNNSST
+465 RAAVSADGSTNNSST
-480 YGVSSQLFNRVT
+480 YGVSSSLFARAT
-492 GKALTGAIKETEVL
+492 GSKLTGAIKETEVL
-506 SFNYKH
+506 SFNYKQ
-512 PTTDLTDENNV
+512 PATDLTDENSISDE
-523 TTEEKF
+523 TKF

-539 TLKVFDKAVDVT
+539 TLNIFEKSLDVK

-562 SGTLKVYINDTTNTI
+562 SGTLKVYVNDPDSTI
-577 SSTSFPTE
+577 STTTFPTE
-585 VFLAGEFDTTVST
+585 VYLAGEFDTTTST

-617 ANGNEFL
+617 ANGNTFL

-629 STAAINITDTKIK
+629 STSAINITDTKIK
-642 VLYSESKDISAQFEG
+642 VLHTTSKDVSAYFEG
-657 GTDVFSGQT
+657 GTGIFDNQT

-671 NRIVLKELNKHSYL
+671 NRIVLKELNKHAYL
-685 NKDVK
+685 NKDAK
-690 QPNTLLNKSG
+690 QANTLLNGAISNS
-700 GITATQ
+700 ATT
-706 PNSGESSPNDVLV
+706 VT
-719 VDTTAGFPTSGT
+719 VDTTTGFPASGT
-731 LLIGTEQIT
+731 LLIGTEE
-740 YTGKTSTSFTGIIRG
+740 
-755 ANSTVAAIHADDA
+755 
-768 SIKLLTF
+768 
-775 TDGIMTG
+775 M
-782 FKDILRNTT
+782 
-791 LSAVPSTRS
+791 
-800 VAGGT
+800 
-805 ADANAYTAAADIPG
+805 
-819 TNVIY
+819 
-824 EKTGTLGVSD
+824 
-834 ATLEVEGGTK
+834 
-844 GIRVGDLVVA
+844 
-854 KGIIAGTRVNSID
+854 
-867 HDTSTIT
+867 
-874 LSNNSNTLAL
+874 
-884 APATATTAG
+884 
-893 DKIAFLASAH
+893 
-903 TSGTGASGQ
+903 
-912 KVITVTD
+912 
-919 ATNISEGDLV
+919 
-929 YGRNI
+929 
-934 ASGAYVTAVSGT
+934 
-946 SVTINANIL
+946 
-955 ASSDSGG
+955 
-962 SAPSGIFGD
+962 
-971 ELNFVDNEGLGVAT
+971 
-985 KQNGGN
+985 
-991 AALGATTL
+991 
-999 TVAANT
+999 
-1005 NIQVGDVVEVA
+1005 
-1016 GVPAGTTVTNINTNT
+1016 
-1031 ITISAA
+1031 
-1037 TTAQIDA
+1037 
-1044 DTPILFLPADSES
+1044 
-1057 LTVGS
+1057 
-1062 TAGFTDATEA
+1062 
-1072 APGKFKLGDEIIT
+1072 T
-1085 YTGKTATTLT
+1085 YTGKTATTFT
-1095 GITRGAENSESK
+1095 GITRNSNSVGAAAALDDATVTLASFSDDIFSGFTDKLRNTYAAAKVESTAPAAGGTLTVGSTEGFPDTGTILVGNEKMTYTAKTATTFTIGVKAQGHTTTYTGSEAKLKGAITATSPANGGTMTIDNLTNASFPK
-1107 AVAVNT
+1107 SGTLLVGSEHITYTGWTADTTSRPLTASSANTLTLSGITRAVNGTT
-1113 AISLF
+1113 AATGSDNLDIDLLADVSLVT
-1118 DSVINLGLSTRTTDV
+1118 SVETMGLETRTTEI
-1133 NTAINATATTVTVD
+1133 NGAINASVTSLTVD
-1147 STADFE
+1147 STEGFE
-1153 DSGFIRI
+1153 DTGFIRV
-1160 GNEVISYT
+1160 GTEVIAYT

-1173 SFTGLTRGVAGTTA
+1173 SFTGLTRGAGGTTA
-1187 ASHTNDAVITQEISN
+1187 AAHSDDADIFQEISI
-1202 TDDWVDEDDPALR
+1202 TDDWVDEADPALK
-1215 IAYDISGQNFTL
+1215 ITYDSSGQNFTL

-1235 TSTSSKMFSFSAY
+1235 TSTASKMFSFSAY
-1248 GPGEGSGAN
+1248 APGEGNKAN
-1257 AIGLKTLSNK
+1257 AIGLKTQTNK

-1292 DTQQAFGVEVS
+1292 DTQRAYGVEVS

-1315 GTTGENIPAN
+1315 GSTGENIPAN
-1325 SAVGVGDAGQA
+1325 SAVGVGDSGQA

-1345 AIVDGVATASAAGIG
+1345 AIVDGVATASTAGTG
-1360 GTSALLGINATNE
+1360 GTSALLGINATTA
-1373 ITTVTADTSGKGLQS
+1373 ISTVTADTSGKGLKS
-1388 EAAVLNG
+1388 SAAVLNG
-1395 KTSNEDLSEDFFLS
+1395 KQSNEDLSEDFFLS
-1409 DAAEETIFVVNVNDI
+1409 NAAEETIFVVNVNDI
-1424 TAAIKVPEG
+1424 TAAIQVPEG

-1454 SGNTVNGVTVVYNT
+1454 SGNTVNGVSVSYDTVG
-1468 TSNSFTFTT
+1468 NSFSFTT

-1482 NSKIFVSASSRMGLN
+1482 NSKIFVSGSSRMGLD
-1497 DLELQT
+1497 DLELVT

-1510 NMANT
+1510 NMANAT
-1515 IAKSDTGQ
+1515 ASSATGQ

-1533 TTLAPDNAWTPTTDG
+1533 TTLAPENSWTATTDG

-1554 LRPGELT
+1554 LKPGELT

-1570 PTQKVNYKGDFAAD
+1570 PIQKVGYKGDFAAN
-1584 AAAGTNALSID
+1584 AETGSNALSID
-1595 LDLDFDG
+1595 LDLNFDG
-1602 STQFASDFNVRTVT
+1602 STQFASDFNVKSVT

-1632 NGLVSANYTNGLNI
+1632 NGLVSANYTNGLNL

>member
-45 TSPLQNASSS
+45 TSPLQNSSSS

-111 VNNDRFVVD
+111 VNNDRYVVD

-164 LAVNLPASSTV
+164 LAVNLPASSSV
-175 FDSAADFD
+175 FASADDFD
-183 PKNPATFNSSTS
+183 PTNPATFNSSTS

-206 IATAFFIKTQA
+206 IATAYFIKTQA
-217 ASGDQVT
+217 AQGNEAT

-238 QPSLTEAISPTGQ
+238 EPSLTEAISPTGQ

-256 RFGQIIPINEKPQ
+256 RFGQIIPMNEKPQ
-269 IISVAQTQPLFF
+269 IISVAQTQPLFY

-288 TVSKAATV
+288 TVSKSATV
-296 ESTVLEDAAFTATA
+296 TSTVLEDAAFTATA
-310 PSITVVTDPLQYYT
+310 PSITIVTDPLQYNT

-351 GSASF
+351 GSAGF
-356 KSIDIRPGTYT
+356 KSIDIRPGSYT
-367 ATSLASE
+367 AASLASE

-380 AGLSDD
+380 SGLGDD
-386 SKLAIDP
+386 SKLSIDP

-401 QFNQLDNNDEIQTL
+401 QFNQLDNNDELQTL
-415 TAINVDLM
+415 TAIKVDLM
-423 KDSFVTEKL
+423 QDSFITEDL
-432 FAGTN
+432 FAATN

-442 ASPNFTREEFLS
+442 ASPNFTREEFLA
-454 HAQLRI
+454 HAQLQI

-465 RAAVSADGNTNNSST
+465 RAAVSADGSTNSSST
-480 YGVSSQLFNRVT
+480 YGVSSSLFARAT
-492 GKALTGAIKETEVL
+492 GSKLTGAIKETEVL
-506 SFNYKH
+506 SFNYKQ
-512 PTTDLTDENNV
+512 PATDLTDENSISDE
-523 TTEEKF
+523 TKF

-539 TLKVFDKAVDVT
+539 TLNVFEKSLDVK

-562 SGTLKVYINDTTNTI
+562 SGTLKVYVNDPDATI
-577 SSTSFPTE
+577 STTTFPTE
-585 VFLAGEFDTTVST
+585 VYLAGEFDTTTST
-598 VNNLKYNGAK
+598 VNDLKYNGAK

-617 ANGNEFL
+617 ANGNTFL

-629 STAAINITDTKIK
+629 STSAINITDTKIK
-642 VLYSESKDISAQFEG
+642 VLHTTSKDVSAYFEG
-657 GTDVFSGQT
+657 GTGIFDNQT

-671 NRIVLKELNKHSYL
+671 NRIVLKELNKHAYL
-685 NKDVK
+685 NKDAK
-690 QPNTLLNKSG
+690 QANTLLNGAINSSVTS
-700 GITATQ
+700 IT
-706 PNSGESSPNDVLV
+706 
-719 VDTTAGFPTSGT
+719 VDTTTGFPASGT
-731 LLIGTEQIT
+731 LLIGTEE
-740 YTGKTSTSFTGIIRG
+740 
-755 ANSTVAAIHADDA
+755 
-768 SIKLLTF
+768 
-775 TDGIMTG
+775 M
-782 FKDILRNTT
+782 
-791 LSAVPSTRS
+791 
-800 VAGGT
+800 
-805 ADANAYTAAADIPG
+805 
-819 TNVIY
+819 
-824 EKTGTLGVSD
+824 
-834 ATLEVEGGTK
+834 
-844 GIRVGDLVVA
+844 
-854 KGIIAGTRVNSID
+854 
-867 HDTSTIT
+867 
-874 LSNNSNTLAL
+874 
-884 APATATTAG
+884 
-893 DKIAFLASAH
+893 
-903 TSGTGASGQ
+903 
-912 KVITVTD
+912 
-919 ATNISEGDLV
+919 
-929 YGRNI
+929 
-934 ASGAYVTAVSGT
+934 
-946 SVTINANIL
+946 
-955 ASSDSGG
+955 
-962 SAPSGIFGD
+962 
-971 ELNFVDNEGLGVAT
+971 
-985 KQNGGN
+985 
-991 AALGATTL
+991 
-999 TVAANT
+999 
-1005 NIQVGDVVEVA
+1005 
-1016 GVPAGTTVTNINTNT
+1016 
-1031 ITISAA
+1031 
-1037 TTAQIDA
+1037 
-1044 DTPILFLPADSES
+1044 
-1057 LTVGS
+1057 
-1062 TAGFTDATEA
+1062 
-1072 APGKFKLGDEIIT
+1072 T
-1085 YTGKTATTLT
+1085 YTGKTATTFT
-1095 GITRGAENSESK
+1095 GITRNTNSVGAASALDDATVKLASFSDDIFSGFTDKLRNTYAAAKVTNTAPAAGGTLTVGSTEGFPATGTILVGNEKMTYTAKTATTFTIGVKAQGHTTTYTGSEAKLKGAITATSPANGGTMTIDNLTNASFPK
-1107 AVAVNT
+1107 SGTLLVGSEHITYTGWTADTTARPLTASSANTLTLSGITRAVNGTT
-1113 AISLF
+1113 AATGSDNLDIDLLADVSLVT
-1118 DSVINLGLSTRTTDV
+1118 SVETMGLETRTTEI
-1133 NTAINATATTVTVD
+1133 NGAINASVTSLTVD
-1147 STADFE
+1147 STVGFE
-1153 DSGFIRI
+1153 DTGFIRV
-1160 GNEVISYT
+1160 GTEVIAYT

-1173 SFTGLTRGVAGTTA
+1173 SFTGLTRGAGGTTA
-1187 ASHTNDAVITQEISN
+1187 AAHSDDADIFQEISI
-1202 TDDWVDEDDPALR
+1202 TDDWVDETDPALK
-1215 IAYDISGQNFTL
+1215 ITYDSSGQNFTL

-1235 TSTSSKMFSFSAY
+1235 TSTASKMFSFSAY
-1248 GPGEGSGAN
+1248 APGEGNKAN
-1257 AIGLKTLSNK
+1257 AIGLKTQTNK

-1292 DTQQAFGVEVS
+1292 DTQRAYGVEVS

-1315 GTTGENIPAN
+1315 GSTGENIPAN
-1325 SAVGVGDAGQA
+1325 SAVGVGDSGQA

-1345 AIVDGVATASAAGIG
+1345 AIVDGVATASTTGTG
-1360 GTSALLGINATNE
+1360 GTSALLGINATTA
-1373 ITTVTADTSGKGLQS
+1373 ISTVTADTSGKGLKS
-1388 EAAVLNG
+1388 SAAVLNG
-1395 KTSNEDLSEDFFLS
+1395 KQSNEDLSEDFFLS
-1409 DAAEETIFVVNVNDI
+1409 NAAEETIFVVNVNDI
-1424 TAAIKVPEG
+1424 TAAIQVPEG

-1454 SGNTVNGVTVVYNT
+1454 SGNTVNGVSVSYDTVG
-1468 TSNSFTFTT
+1468 NSFSFTT

-1482 NSKIFVSASSRMGLN
+1482 NSKIFVSGSSRMGLN
-1497 DLELQT
+1497 DLELVT

-1510 NMANT
+1510 NMANAT
-1515 IAKSDTGQ
+1515 ASSATGQ

-1533 TTLAPDNAWTPTTDG
+1533 TTLAPANSWTATTDG

-1554 LRPGELT
+1554 LKPGELT

-1570 PTQKVNYKGDFAAD
+1570 PIQKVGYKGDFAAN
-1584 AAAGTNALSID
+1584 AETGTNALSID
-1595 LDLDFDG
+1595 LDLNFDG
-1602 STQFASDFNVRTVT
+1602 STQFASDFNVKSVT

-1632 NGLVSANYTNGLNI
+1632 NGLVSANYTNGLNL

>member
-45 TSPLQNASSS
+45 TSPLQNSSSS

-111 VNNDRFVVD
+111 VNNDRYVVD

-164 LAVNLPASSTV
+164 LAVNLPASSSV
-175 FDSAADFD
+175 FASADDFD
-183 PKNPATFNSSTS
+183 PTNPATFNSSTS

-206 IATAFFIKTQA
+206 IATAYFIKTQA
-217 ASGDQVT
+217 AQGNEAT

-238 QPSLTEAISPTGQ
+238 EPSLTEAISPTGQ

-256 RFGQIIPINEKPQ
+256 RFGQIIPMNEKPQ
-269 IISVAQTQPLFF
+269 IISVAQTQPLFY

-288 TVSKAATV
+288 TVSKSATV
-296 ESTVLEDAAFTATA
+296 TSTVLEDAAFTATA
-310 PSITVVTDPLQYYT
+310 PSITIVTDPLQYNT

-351 GSASF
+351 GSAGF
-356 KSIDIRPGTYT
+356 KSIDIRPGSYT
-367 ATSLASE
+367 AASLASE

-380 AGLSDD
+380 SGLGDD
-386 SKLAIDP
+386 SKLSIDP

-401 QFNQLDNNDEIQTL
+401 QFNQLDNNDELQTL
-415 TAINVDLM
+415 TAIKVDLM
-423 KDSFVTEKL
+423 QDSFITEDL
-432 FAGTN
+432 FAATN

-442 ASPNFTREEFLS
+442 ASPNFTREEFLA
-454 HAQLRI
+454 HTQLQI

-465 RAAVSADGNTNNSST
+465 RAAVSADGSTNSSST
-480 YGVSSQLFNRVT
+480 YGVSSSLFARAT
-492 GKALTGAIKETEVL
+492 GSKLTGAIKETEVL
-506 SFNYKH
+506 SFNYKQ
-512 PTTDLTDENNV
+512 PATDLTDENSISDE
-523 TTEEKF
+523 TKF

-539 TLKVFDKAVDVT
+539 TLNVFEKSLDVK

-562 SGTLKVYINDTTNTI
+562 SGTLKVYVNDPDATI
-577 SSTSFPTE
+577 STTTFPTE
-585 VFLAGEFDTTVST
+585 VYLAGEFDTATST
-598 VNNLKYNGAK
+598 VNDLKYNGAK

-617 ANGNEFL
+617 ANGNTFL

-629 STAAINITDTKIK
+629 STSAINITDTKIK
-642 VLYSESKDISAQFEG
+642 VLHTTSKDVSAYFEG
-657 GTDVFSGQT
+657 GTGIFDNQT

-671 NRIVLKELNKHSYL
+671 NRIVLKELNKHAYL
-685 NKDVK
+685 NKDAK
-690 QPNTLLNKSG
+690 QANTLLNGAISNSVTS
-700 GITATQ
+700 IT
-706 PNSGESSPNDVLV
+706 
-719 VDTTAGFPTSGT
+719 VDTTTGFPASGT
-731 LLIGTEQIT
+731 LLIGTEE
-740 YTGKTSTSFTGIIRG
+740 
-755 ANSTVAAIHADDA
+755 
-768 SIKLLTF
+768 
-775 TDGIMTG
+775 M
-782 FKDILRNTT
+782 
-791 LSAVPSTRS
+791 
-800 VAGGT
+800 
-805 ADANAYTAAADIPG
+805 
-819 TNVIY
+819 
-824 EKTGTLGVSD
+824 
-834 ATLEVEGGTK
+834 
-844 GIRVGDLVVA
+844 
-854 KGIIAGTRVNSID
+854 
-867 HDTSTIT
+867 
-874 LSNNSNTLAL
+874 
-884 APATATTAG
+884 
-893 DKIAFLASAH
+893 
-903 TSGTGASGQ
+903 
-912 KVITVTD
+912 
-919 ATNISEGDLV
+919 
-929 YGRNI
+929 
-934 ASGAYVTAVSGT
+934 
-946 SVTINANIL
+946 
-955 ASSDSGG
+955 
-962 SAPSGIFGD
+962 
-971 ELNFVDNEGLGVAT
+971 
-985 KQNGGN
+985 
-991 AALGATTL
+991 
-999 TVAANT
+999 
-1005 NIQVGDVVEVA
+1005 
-1016 GVPAGTTVTNINTNT
+1016 
-1031 ITISAA
+1031 
-1037 TTAQIDA
+1037 
-1044 DTPILFLPADSES
+1044 
-1057 LTVGS
+1057 
-1062 TAGFTDATEA
+1062 
-1072 APGKFKLGDEIIT
+1072 T
-1085 YTGKTATTLT
+1085 YTGKTATTFT
-1095 GITRGAENSESK
+1095 GITRNTNSVGAASALDDATVKLASFSDDIFSGFTDKLRNTYAAAK
-1107 AVAVNT
+1107 VTNT
-1113 AISLF
+1113 APAAGGTLTVGSTEGFPATGTILVGNEKMTYTAKTATTFTIGVKAQGHTTTYTGSEAKLKGAITATSPANGGTMTIDNLTNASFPKSGTLLVGSEHITYTGWTADTTSRPLSSSTANTLTLSGITRGVNGTTAATGSDNLDIDLLADVSLVT
-1118 DSVINLGLSTRTTDV
+1118 SVETMGLETRTTEI
-1133 NTAINATATTVTVD
+1133 NGAINASVTSLTVD
-1147 STADFE
+1147 STVGFE
-1153 DSGFIRI
+1153 DSGFIRVGTEI
-1160 GNEVISYT
+1160 ISYT

-1173 SFTGLTRGVAGTTA
+1173 SFTGLTRGAGGTTA
-1187 ASHTNDAVITQEISN
+1187 AAHSDDADIFQEISI
-1202 TDDWVDEDDPALR
+1202 TDDWVDETDPALK
-1215 IAYDISGQNFTL
+1215 ITYDSSGQNFTL

-1235 TSTSSKMFSFSAY
+1235 TSTASKMFSFSAY
-1248 GPGEGSGAN
+1248 APGEGNKAN
-1257 AIGLKTLSNK
+1257 AIGLKTQTNK

-1292 DTQQAFGVEVS
+1292 DTQRAYGVEVS

-1315 GTTGENIPAN
+1315 GSTGENIPAN
-1325 SAVGVGDAGQA
+1325 SAVGVGDSGQA

-1345 AIVDGVATASAAGIG
+1345 AIVDGVATASTTGTG
-1360 GTSALLGINATNE
+1360 GTSALLGINATTA
-1373 ITTVTADTSGKGLQS
+1373 ISTVTADTSGKGLKS
-1388 EAAVLNG
+1388 SAAVLNG
-1395 KTSNEDLSEDFFLS
+1395 KQSNEDLSEDFFLS
-1409 DAAEETIFVVNVNDI
+1409 NAAEETIFVVNVNDI
-1424 TAAIKVPEG
+1424 TAAIQVPEG

-1454 SGNTVNGVTVVYNT
+1454 SGNTVNGVSVSYDTVG
-1468 TSNSFTFTT
+1468 NSFSFTT

-1482 NSKIFVSASSRMGLN
+1482 NSKIFVSGSSRMGLN
-1497 DLELQT
+1497 DLELVT

-1510 NMANT
+1510 NMANAT
-1515 IAKSDTGQ
+1515 ASSATGQ

-1533 TTLAPDNAWTPTTDG
+1533 TTLAPANSWTATTDG

-1554 LRPGELT
+1554 LKPGELT

-1570 PTQKVNYKGDFAAD
+1570 PIQKVGYKGDFAAN
-1584 AAAGTNALSID
+1584 AETGTNALSID
-1595 LDLDFDG
+1595 LDLNFDG
-1602 STQFASDFNVRTVT
+1602 STQFASDFNVKSVT

-1632 NGLVSANYTNGLNI
+1632 NGLVSANYTNGLNL

>member
-45 TSPLQNASSS
+45 TSPLQNSSSS

-111 VNNDRFVVD
+111 VNNDRYVVD

-164 LAVNLPASSTV
+164 LAVNLPASSSV
-175 FDSAADFD
+175 FASADDFD
-183 PKNPATFNSSTS
+183 PTNPATFNSSTS

-206 IATAFFIKTQA
+206 IATAYFIKTQA
-217 ASGDQVT
+217 AQGNEAT

-238 QPSLTEAISPTGQ
+238 EPSLTEAISPTGQ

-256 RFGQIIPINEKPQ
+256 RFGQIIPMNEKPQ
-269 IISVAQTQPLFF
+269 IISVAQTQPLFY

-288 TVSKAATV
+288 TVSKSATV
-296 ESTVLEDAAFTATA
+296 TSTVLEDAAFTATA
-310 PSITVVTDPLQYYT
+310 PSITIVTDPLQYNT

-351 GSASF
+351 GSAGF
-356 KSIDIRPGTYT
+356 KSIDIRPGSYT
-367 ATSLASE
+367 AASLASE

-380 AGLSDD
+380 SGLGDD
-386 SKLAIDP
+386 SKLSIDP

-401 QFNQLDNNDEIQTL
+401 QFNQLDNNDELQTL
-415 TAINVDLM
+415 TAIKVDLM
-423 KDSFVTEKL
+423 QDSFITEDL
-432 FAGTN
+432 FAATN

-442 ASPNFTREEFLS
+442 ASPNFTREEFLA
-454 HAQLRI
+454 HAQLQI

-465 RAAVSADGNTNNSST
+465 RAAVSADGSTNSSST
-480 YGVSSQLFNRVT
+480 YGVSSSLFARAT
-492 GKALTGAIKETEVL
+492 GSKLTGAIKETEVL
-506 SFNYKH
+506 SFNYKQ
-512 PTTDLTDENNV
+512 PATDLTDENSISDE
-523 TTEEKF
+523 TKF

-539 TLKVFDKAVDVT
+539 TLNVFEKSLDVK

-562 SGTLKVYINDTTNTI
+562 SGTLKVYVNDPDATI
-577 SSTSFPTE
+577 STTTFPTE
-585 VFLAGEFDTTVST
+585 VYLAGEFDTTTST
-598 VNNLKYNGAK
+598 VNDLKYNGAK

-617 ANGNEFL
+617 ANGNTFL

-629 STAAINITDTKIK
+629 STSAINITDTKIK
-642 VLYSESKDISAQFEG
+642 VLHTTSKDVSAYFEG
-657 GTDVFSGQT
+657 GTGIFDNQT

-671 NRIVLKELNKHSYL
+671 NRIVLKELNKHAYL
-685 NKDVK
+685 NKDAK
-690 QPNTLLNKSG
+690 QANTLLNGAISNSVTS
-700 GITATQ
+700 IT
-706 PNSGESSPNDVLV
+706 
-719 VDTTAGFPTSGT
+719 VDTTTGFPASGT
-731 LLIGTEQIT
+731 LLIGTEE
-740 YTGKTSTSFTGIIRG
+740 
-755 ANSTVAAIHADDA
+755 
-768 SIKLLTF
+768 
-775 TDGIMTG
+775 M
-782 FKDILRNTT
+782 
-791 LSAVPSTRS
+791 
-800 VAGGT
+800 
-805 ADANAYTAAADIPG
+805 
-819 TNVIY
+819 
-824 EKTGTLGVSD
+824 
-834 ATLEVEGGTK
+834 
-844 GIRVGDLVVA
+844 
-854 KGIIAGTRVNSID
+854 
-867 HDTSTIT
+867 
-874 LSNNSNTLAL
+874 
-884 APATATTAG
+884 
-893 DKIAFLASAH
+893 
-903 TSGTGASGQ
+903 
-912 KVITVTD
+912 
-919 ATNISEGDLV
+919 
-929 YGRNI
+929 
-934 ASGAYVTAVSGT
+934 
-946 SVTINANIL
+946 
-955 ASSDSGG
+955 
-962 SAPSGIFGD
+962 
-971 ELNFVDNEGLGVAT
+971 
-985 KQNGGN
+985 
-991 AALGATTL
+991 
-999 TVAANT
+999 
-1005 NIQVGDVVEVA
+1005 
-1016 GVPAGTTVTNINTNT
+1016 
-1031 ITISAA
+1031 
-1037 TTAQIDA
+1037 
-1044 DTPILFLPADSES
+1044 
-1057 LTVGS
+1057 
-1062 TAGFTDATEA
+1062 
-1072 APGKFKLGDEIIT
+1072 T
-1085 YTGKTATTLT
+1085 YTGKTATTFT
-1095 GITRGAENSESK
+1095 GITRNTNSVGAASALDDATVKLASFSDDIFSGFTDKLRNTYAAAK
-1107 AVAVNT
+1107 VTNT
-1113 AISLF
+1113 APAAGGTLTVGSTEGFPATGTILVGNEKMTYTAKTATTFTIGVKAQGHTTTYTGSEAKLKGAITATSPANGGTMTIDNLTNASFPKSGTLLVGSEHITYTGWTADTTSRPLSGSAANTLTLSGITRGVNGTTAATGSDNLDIDLLADVSLVT
-1118 DSVINLGLSTRTTDV
+1118 SVETMGLETRTTEI
-1133 NTAINATATTVTVD
+1133 NGAINASVTSLTVD
-1147 STADFE
+1147 STVGFE
-1153 DSGFIRI
+1153 DSGFIRVGTEI
-1160 GNEVISYT
+1160 MSYT

-1173 SFTGLTRGVAGTTA
+1173 SFTGLTRGAGGTTA
-1187 ASHTNDAVITQEISN
+1187 AAHSDDADIFQDISI
-1202 TDDWVDEDDPALR
+1202 TDDWVDETDPALK
-1215 IAYDISGQNFTL
+1215 ITYDSSGQNFTL

-1235 TSTSSKMFSFSAY
+1235 TSTASKMFSFSAY
-1248 GPGEGSGAN
+1248 APGEGNKAN
-1257 AIGLKTLSNK
+1257 AIGLKTQTNK

-1292 DTQQAFGVEVS
+1292 DTQRAYGVEVS

-1315 GTTGENIPAN
+1315 GSTGENIPAN
-1325 SAVGVGDAGQA
+1325 SAVGVGDSGQA

-1345 AIVDGVATASAAGIG
+1345 AIVDGVATASTTGTG
-1360 GTSALLGINATNE
+1360 GTSALLGINATTA
-1373 ITTVTADTSGKGLQS
+1373 ISTVTADTSGKGLKS
-1388 EAAVLNG
+1388 SAAVLNG
-1395 KTSNEDLSEDFFLS
+1395 KQSNEDLSEDFFLS
-1409 DAAEETIFVVNVNDI
+1409 NAAEETIFVVNVNDI
-1424 TAAIKVPEG
+1424 TAAIQVPEG

-1454 SGNTVNGVTVVYNT
+1454 SGNTVNGVSVSYDTVG
-1468 TSNSFTFTT
+1468 NSFSFTT

-1482 NSKIFVSASSRMGLN
+1482 NSKIFVSGSSRMGLN
-1497 DLELQT
+1497 DLELVT

-1510 NMANT
+1510 NMANAT
-1515 IAKSDTGQ
+1515 ASSATGQ

-1533 TTLAPDNAWTPTTDG
+1533 TTLAPANSWTATTDG

-1554 LRPGELT
+1554 LKPGELT

-1570 PTQKVNYKGDFAAD
+1570 PIQKVGYKGDFAAN
-1584 AAAGTNALSID
+1584 AETGTNALSID
-1595 LDLDFDG
+1595 LDLNFDG
-1602 STQFASDFNVRTVT
+1602 STQFASDFNVKSVT

-1632 NGLVSANYTNGLNI
+1632 NGLVSANYTNGLNL

>member
-45 TSPLQNASSS
+45 TSPLQNSSSS

-111 VNNDRFVVD
+111 VNNDRYVVD

-133 DGSVQGGEIVDAK
+133 DGSVQGGEIADAE

-175 FDSAADFD
+175 FASADDFD

-206 IATAFFIKTQA
+206 IATAYFIKTQA
-217 ASGDQVT
+217 ASGSEAT

-238 QPSLTEAISPTGQ
+238 EPSLTEAISPTGQ

-256 RFGQIIPINEKPQ
+256 RFGQIIPMNEKPQ
-269 IISVAQTQPLFF
+269 IISVAQTQPLFY

-296 ESTVLEDAAFTATA
+296 TSTVLEDAAFTATA
-310 PSITVVTDPLQYYT
+310 PSITVVTDPLQYNT

-351 GSASF
+351 GSAGF

-367 ATSLASE
+367 AATLASE

-380 AGLSDD
+380 AGLGDD
-386 SKLAIDP
+386 AKLSIDP

-401 QFNQLDNNDEIQTL
+401 QFNQLDNNDELQTL
-415 TAINVDLM
+415 SAIKVDLM
-423 KDSFVTEKL
+423 QDSFITEDL
-432 FAGTN
+432 FSATS

-442 ASPNFTREEFLS
+442 ASPNFTREEFLA
-454 HAQLRI
+454 HAQLQI

-465 RAAVSADGNTNNSST
+465 RAAVSADGNTNNAST
-480 YGVSSQLFNRVT
+480 YGVSSSLFARAT
-492 GKALTGAIKETEVL
+492 GAKLSGAIKETEVL
-506 SFNYKH
+506 SFNYKQ
-512 PTTDLTDENNV
+512 PATDLLDENAITNE
-523 TTEEKF
+523 TKF

-539 TLKVFDKAVDVT
+539 DLKVFEKALDVKAVS
-551 AVGGNTMVQDA
+551 GNTMVQDA
-562 SGTLKVYINDTTNTI
+562 SGTLKVYVNDPNSTITT
-577 SSTSFPTE
+577 TSFPTE
-585 VFLAGEFDTTVST
+585 VYIAGEFDTTTST

-617 ANGNEFL
+617 ANGNTFL

-629 STAAINITDTKIK
+629 STSAINITETKIK
-642 VLYSESKDISAQFEG
+642 VLHTTSKDVSAYFEG
-657 GTDVFSGQT
+657 GTDIFDNQT

-671 NRIVLKELNKHSYL
+671 NRIVLKELNKHGYL
-685 NKDVK
+685 NKDAN
-690 QPNTLLNKSG
+690 QANTLLNG
-700 GITATQ
+700 AITNSAT
-706 PNSGESSPNDVLV
+706 SIT
-719 VDTTAGFPTSGT
+719 VDTTTGFPTSGT
-731 LLIGTEQIT
+731 LLIGTEEMT
-740 YTGKTSTSFTGIIRG
+740 YTGKTSTTFTGLTRNTNSAG
-755 ANSTVAAIHADDA
+755 AATALDDA
-768 SIKLLTF
+768 TVKLASFSENIFSGF
-775 TDGIMTG
+775 TDQ
-782 FKDILRNTT
+782 LRNT
-791 LSAVPSTRS
+791 
-800 VAGGT
+800 
-805 ADANAYTAAADIPG
+805 YAAAA
-819 TNVIY
+819 V
-824 EKTGTLGVSD
+824 
-834 ATLEVEGGTK
+834 
-844 GIRVGDLVVA
+844 
-854 KGIIAGTRVNSID
+854 
-867 HDTSTIT
+867 TS
-874 LSNNSNTLAL
+874 S
-884 APATATTAG
+884 APAA
-893 DKIAFLASAH
+893 
-903 TSGTGASGQ
+903 SGT
-912 KVITVTD
+912 
-919 ATNISEGDLV
+919 
-929 YGRNI
+929 
-934 ASGAYVTAVSGT
+934 
-946 SVTINANIL
+946 
-955 ASSDSGG
+955 
-962 SAPSGIFGD
+962 
-971 ELNFVDNEGLGVAT
+971 
-985 KQNGGN
+985 
-991 AALGATTL
+991 
-999 TVAANT
+999 
-1005 NIQVGDVVEVA
+1005 
-1016 GVPAGTTVTNINTNT
+1016 
-1031 ITISAA
+1031 
-1037 TTAQIDA
+1037 
-1044 DTPILFLPADSES
+1044 

-1062 TAGFTDATEA
+1062 TAGFPDTGTLKVGNEHMTYTAKTATTFTIGVKAQDNTTTYTAPTAVLDGAITASSTTIVVDGFQNGPFPESGTLLIGTEHVTYTGYTSSSTTRPYPNDASIEVTFTGLTRGVNGTTAASGSDNATVTLLSEVSLVESVETMGLETRTTAVNNGAGITAAATSMTVDSTVGFEDSGFIRVGTEVMS
-1072 APGKFKLGDEIIT
+1072 
-1085 YTGKTATTLT
+1085 YTGKTATT
-1095 GITRGAENSESK
+1095 
-1107 AVAVNT
+1107 
-1113 AISLF
+1113 
-1118 DSVINLGLSTRTTDV
+1118 
-1133 NTAINATATTVTVD
+1133 
-1147 STADFE
+1147 
-1153 DSGFIRI
+1153 
-1160 GNEVISYT
+1160 
-1168 GKTAT
+1168 
-1173 SFTGLTRGVAGTTA
+1173 FTGLTRGAGGTTA
-1187 ASHTNDAVITQEISN
+1187 QIHADDAKIFQEISI
-1202 TDDWVDEDDPALR
+1202 TDDWVDETDPALK
-1215 IAYDISGQNFTL
+1215 ITYDSSGQNFTL

-1235 TSTSSKMFSFSAY
+1235 TSTPSKMFSFSAFS
-1248 GPGEGSGAN
+1248 PGEGNKAN
-1257 AIGLKTLSNK
+1257 AIGLKTQSNK
-1267 ASSNIGGGAVLKAE
+1267 ASSNIGGGALLKAE

-1292 DTQQAFGVEVS
+1292 DTQRAYGVEVS

-1315 GTTGENIPAN
+1315 GSTGENIPAN
-1325 SAVGVGDAGQA
+1325 SAVGVGDSGQA

-1345 AIVDGVATASAAGIG
+1345 AIVDGVATTSNAGIG
-1360 GTSALLGINATNE
+1360 GTSALLGINATTA

-1388 EAAVLNG
+1388 SAAVLSG

-1424 TAAIKVPEG
+1424 TAAIQVPEG

-1438 SLATALQSRI
+1438 SLATALESRI

-1454 SGNTVNGVTVVYNT
+1454 AGNTVNGVAVTYSTVDNA
-1468 TSNSFTFTT
+1468 FTFTT

-1497 DLELQT
+1497 DLELVT

-1510 NMANT
+1510 NMAT
-1515 IAKSDTGQ
+1515 ATASSATGQ

-1533 TTLAPDNAWTPTTDG
+1533 TTLAPENSWTATTDG
-1548 TFAKVF
+1548 SFAKVF

-1570 PTQKVNYKGDFAAD
+1570 PIQKVGYQGDFAAD

-1595 LDLDFDG
+1595 LDLNFGG
-1602 STQFASDFNVRTVT
+1602 STQFASDFNVRSVT

-1624 LDGLDIAA
+1624 LDGLDVAA

-1729 SLTQAIIQIRT
+1729 TLTQAIIQIRS

>member
-175 FDSAADFD
+175 FESAADFD

-256 RFGQIIPINEKPQ
+256 RFGQIIPVNEKPQ

-296 ESTVLEDAAFTATA
+296 ESAVLEDAAFTATA

-367 ATSLASE
+367 ATTLASE

-386 SKLAIDP
+386 AKLAIDP

-415 TAINVDLM
+415 SAINVDLM
-423 KDSFVTEKL
+423 KDSFVTEDL
-432 FAGTN
+432 FSTTN

-442 ASPNFTREEFLS
+442 ASPNFAREEFLA
-454 HAQLRI
+454 HAQLKI
-460 NDALN
+460 NDSLN
-465 RAAVSADGNTNNSST
+465 RAAVSADGATNNAAT
-480 YGVSSQLFNRVT
+480 YGVSSSLFARGT
-492 GKALTGAIKETEVL
+492 GLKMTGAVKETEVL
-506 SFNYKH
+506 SFRYKH
-512 PTTDLTDENNV
+512 PSTDLVDEQSATDE
-523 TTEEKF
+523 TKF

-539 TLKVFDKAVDVT
+539 ELKVFDKALDVT
-551 AVGGNTMVQDA
+551 AVSGNTMVQDA
-562 SGTLKVYINDTTNTI
+562 SGTLKVYINDPDNTI
-577 SSTSFPTE
+577 NSTTFPTE
-585 VFLAGEFDTTVST
+585 VHIAGEFDTTTST
-598 VNNLKYNGAK
+598 VNDLKYNGAK

-617 ANGNEFL
+617 ANGNKFL

-642 VLYSESKDISAQFEG
+642 VLHTLSKDVEAYFEG
-657 GTDVFSGQT
+657 GTDVFDGQT
-666 EHFGS
+666 QHFGS
-671 NRIVLKELNKHSYL
+671 QRIVLKELNKHAYL
-685 NKDVK
+685 NKDLK
-690 QPNTLLNKSG
+690 QPSTLLNDGAVDASTPADG
-700 GITATQ
+700 GALT
-706 PNSGESSPNDVLV
+706 
-719 VDTTAGFPTSGT
+719 VDSTAGFPSSGT
-731 LLIGTEQIT
+731 LLIGDEEITYNGLTSTSFLDVTRGAGSSAPANVAASHVDDSAIKLITFTEGIFSNFKDKLRNTNVTAAVTASVPDDSSAVDLAVGSTAGFPATGTILVGNEKMTYTEKTDTTFKIALNGREADNTTAFTSATGDITGDITATVTSITIDTVQNGPFPETGTLLIGSEQIT
-740 YTGKTSTSFTGIIRG
+740 YTGFTTSGSEVTFTGCTRG
-755 ANSTVAAIHADDA
+755 VN
-768 SIKLLTF
+768 
-775 TDGIMTG
+775 
-782 FKDILRNTT
+782 
-791 LSAVPSTRS
+791 
-800 VAGGT
+800 GT
-805 ADANAYTAAADIPG
+805 TAAAHTDATVDPG
-819 TNVIY
+819 GLVLGDVTLLPEVSLV
-824 EKTGTLGVSD
+824 ESVETLGMETRT
-834 ATLEVEGGTK
+834 TL
-844 GIRVGDLVVA
+844 INDSS
-854 KGIIAGTRVNSID
+854 N
-867 HDTSTIT
+867 IT
-874 LSNNSNTLAL
+874 
-884 APATATTAG
+884 ATATTITV
-893 DKIAFLASAH
+893 DD
-903 TSGTGASGQ
+903 TSG
-912 KVITVTD
+912 
-919 ATNISEGDLV
+919 
-929 YGRNI
+929 
-934 ASGAYVTAVSGT
+934 
-946 SVTINANIL
+946 
-955 ASSDSGG
+955 
-962 SAPSGIFGD
+962 
-971 ELNFVDNEGLGVAT
+971 
-985 KQNGGN
+985 
-991 AALGATTL
+991 
-999 TVAANT
+999 
-1005 NIQVGDVVEVA
+1005 
-1016 GVPAGTTVTNINTNT
+1016 
-1031 ITISAA
+1031 
-1037 TTAQIDA
+1037 
-1044 DTPILFLPADSES
+1044 
-1057 LTVGS
+1057 
-1062 TAGFTDATEA
+1062 
-1072 APGKFKLGDEIIT
+1072 
-1085 YTGKTATTLT
+1085 
-1095 GITRGAENSESK
+1095 
-1107 AVAVNT
+1107 
-1113 AISLF
+1113 
-1118 DSVINLGLSTRTTDV
+1118 
-1133 NTAINATATTVTVD
+1133 
-1147 STADFE
+1147 FE
-1153 DSGFIRI
+1153 DNGFLRI
-1160 GNEVISYT
+1160 GNELIQYT

-1173 SFTGLTRGVAGTTA
+1173 SFTGLTRGAGGTTA
-1187 ASHTNDAVITQEISN
+1187 ADHSDNDAIFQDITV
-1202 TDDWVDEDDPALR
+1202 TDDWVDEKDPALK
-1215 IAYDISGQNFTL
+1215 IGYDISGQNFTL

-1235 TSTSSKMFSFSAY
+1235 TSTPSKMFSFSAF
-1248 GPGEGSGAN
+1248 GPGEGNQAN

-1315 GTTGENIPAN
+1315 GSTGENIPAN
-1325 SAVGVGDAGQA
+1325 SAVGVGDAGQPA
-1336 SSNIEIGRL
+1336 SNIEIGRL
-1345 AIVDGVATASAAGIG
+1345 AIVDGVATASTAGTG
-1360 GTSALLGINATNE
+1360 GTSALLGINATNG
-1373 ITTVTADTSGKGLQS
+1373 ITTVTADTAGRGLQS

-1448 NQMEDS
+1448 NQMEDL

-1482 NSKIFVSASSRMGLN
+1482 NSKIFVSASARMGL
-1497 DLELQT
+1497 DELELVT

-1533 TTLAPDNAWTPTTDG
+1533 TTLAPDNAWTPETDG

-1561 FDTQGNLVS
+1561 FDTQGNLLS

>member
-175 FDSAADFD
+175 FESAADFD

-217 ASGDQVT
+217 ASGDNVT

-367 ATSLASE
+367 ATTLASE

-415 TAINVDLM
+415 SAINVDLM
-423 KDSFVTEKL
+423 KDSFVTEKI
-432 FAGTN
+432 FSATN

-442 ASPNFTREEFLS
+442 ASPNFTREEFLA

-492 GKALTGAIKETEVL
+492 GKALSGAIQETEVL

-529 LLHSYYNSSP
+529 LLHSYYNASP
-539 TLKVFDKAVDVT
+539 TLKVFDKAVDV
-551 AVGGNTMVQDA
+551 AVVGGNTMVQDA
-562 SGTLKVYINDTTNTI
+562 SGTLKVFINDSTNTI

-585 VFLAGEFDTTVST
+585 VYLAGEFDTTTST

-666 EHFGS
+666 EHVGS

-685 NKDVK
+685 NKNVQ
-690 QPNTLLNKSG
+690 QPNTLLNG
-700 GITATQ
+700 AI
-706 PNSGESSPNDVLV
+706 NDSVTTLT
-719 VDTTAGFPTSGT
+719 VDTTAGFPSSGT
-731 LLIGTEQIT
+731 LLIGTEQMT
-740 YTGKTSTSFTGIIRG
+740 YTGTTATTFTGVTREV
-755 ANSTVAAIHADDA
+755 NSTTKASALDDA
-768 SIKLLTF
+768 SVKLVNF
-775 TDGIMTG
+775 TDGIMSG
-782 FKDILRNTT
+782 FTDVLRSTT
-791 LSAVPSTRS
+791 LSAVPAT
-800 VAGGT
+800 AGRTAGT
-805 ADANAYTAAADIPG
+805 AG

-824 EKTGTLGVSD
+824 ERTAAG
-834 ATLEVEGGTK
+834 ATNSNLLTVDGGTK
-844 GIRVGDLVVA
+844 GIRVGDRVVGA
-854 KGIIAGTRVNSID
+854 GITAGTRVAAIISE
-867 HDTSTIT
+867 TQVQ
-874 LSNNSNTLAL
+874 LSANPNEAL
-884 APATATTAG
+884 TAASATAAG
-893 DKIAFLASAH
+893 SKVAFLASNH
-903 TSGTGASGQ
+903 TTGTGTNGQ
-912 KVITVTD
+912 RGLTVAD
-919 ATNISEGDLV
+919 ATNIAAGDLV
-929 YGRNI
+929 FGTNI
-934 ASGAYVTAVSGT
+934 PDGTTVASISGNSVVLSADIAGTGIVGGEVS
-946 SVTINANIL
+946 
-955 ASSDSGG
+955 
-962 SAPSGIFGD
+962 
-971 ELNFVDNEGLGVAT
+971 FVDADGLGASVENSAAVAV
-985 KQNGGN
+985 
-991 AALGATTL
+991 GAT
-999 TVAANT
+999 VIAVDANT
-1005 NIQVGDVVEVA
+1005 NISVGDIVEVA
-1016 GVPAGTTVTNINTNT
+1016 GVPVGTTVTGITGTN

-1037 TTAQIDA
+1037 ATAAIPIDTQI
-1044 DTPILFLPADSES
+1044 TFLPPDSET
-1057 LTVGS
+1057 LTVGT
-1062 TAGFTDATEA
+1062 TAGFTDATED
-1072 APGKFKLGDEIIT
+1072 APGKIKLGDEIIT

-1095 GITRGAENSESK
+1095 GITRGVDNSESK
-1107 AVAVNT
+1107 SLPATTN
-1113 AISLF
+1113 ISLF
-1118 DSVINLGLSTRTTDV
+1118 DSVVNLGLSSRSTDV
-1133 NTAINATATTVTVD
+1133 AAQLTATATTVTVD

-1153 DSGFIRI
+1153 DNGFIRI
-1160 GNEVISYT
+1160 GNELIAYT

-1173 SFTGLTRGVAGTTA
+1173 SFTGLTRGAGGTTA
-1187 ASHTNDAVITQEISN
+1187 LQHEIDAVITQDVSS
-1202 TDDWVDEDDPALR
+1202 TDDWVDENDPALR
-1215 IAYDISGQNFTL
+1215 IAYDFSSQNFTL

-1235 TSTSSKMFSFSAY
+1235 TSTSSKMFSFSAF
-1248 GPGEGSGAN
+1248 GPGEGNSAN

-1267 ASSNIGGGAVLKAE
+1267 ASSNIGGGALLKAE

-1315 GTTGENIPAN
+1315 GSTGENIPAN

-1336 SSNIEIGRL
+1336 ASNIEIGRL

-1360 GTSALLGINATNE
+1360 GTSALLGINATNA
-1373 ITTVTADTSGKGLQS
+1373 ITTVTADTSGKGLKS
-1388 EAAVLNG
+1388 EPAVLNG

-1448 NQMEDS
+1448 NQMEDT

-1477 GTTGL
+1477 GTSGL
-1482 NSKIFVSASSRMGLN
+1482 KSKIFVSASARMGLD
-1497 DLELQT
+1497 DLELVT

-1523 SLYVNDAGTT
+1523 SLFVNDAGTT

>member
-45 TSPLQNASSS
+45 TSPLQNSSSS

-111 VNNDRFVVD
+111 VNNDRYVVD

-133 DGSVQGGEIVDAK
+133 DGSVQGGEISDAQ

-175 FDSAADFD
+175 FASADDFD
-183 PKNPATFNSSTS
+183 PANPATFNSSTS

-206 IATAFFIKTQA
+206 IATAYFIKTQA
-217 ASGDQVT
+217 AQGNEAT

-256 RFGQIIPINEKPQ
+256 RFGQIIPMNEKPQ
-269 IISVAQTQPLFF
+269 IISVAQTQPLFY

-288 TVSKAATV
+288 TVSKSATV
-296 ESTVLEDAAFTATA
+296 TSTVLEDAAFTATA
-310 PSITVVTDPLQYYT
+310 PSITVVTDPLQFNT

-343 TVRVDDTT
+343 TIRVDDTT
-351 GSASF
+351 GSAGF

-367 ATSLASE
+367 AATLASE

-380 AGLSDD
+380 AGLGDD
-386 SKLAIDP
+386 AKLAIDP

-415 TAINVDLM
+415 SAINIDLM
-423 KDSFVTEKL
+423 QDSFVTDKL
-432 FAGTN
+432 FSNTS

-442 ASPNFTREEFLS
+442 ASPNFTREEFLA

-465 RAAVSADGNTNNSST
+465 RAAVSADGSTNSSST
-480 YGVSSQLFNRVT
+480 YGVNSSLFNRVT
-492 GKALTGAIKETEVL
+492 GKSLSGAIKETEVL
-506 SFNYKH
+506 SFNYKK
-512 PTTDLTDENNV
+512 PSLDLADENNV

-539 TLKVFDKAVDVT
+539 TLKVFDKALDVT
-551 AVGGNTMVQDA
+551 AVGGNTMVQDT
-562 SGTLKVYINDTTNTI
+562 SGTLKIYINDVDNSI
-577 SSTSFPTE
+577 SLTSFPTE
-585 VFLAGEFDTTVST
+585 VFIAGEFDTTTST
-598 VNNLKYNGAK
+598 ANDLKYNGAK

-642 VLYSESKDISAQFEG
+642 VLHTESKDVSAYFEG
-657 GTDVFSGQT
+657 GTGIFSGQT

-685 NKDVK
+685 NKELK
-690 QPNTLLNKSG
+690 QPDTLLNGAIVSANNPATG
-700 GITATQ
+700 AGVIT
-706 PNSGESSPNDVLV
+706 
-719 VDTTAGFPTSGT
+719 VDTTAGFPSSGT
-731 LLIGTEQIT
+731 LLIGSEQIS
-740 YTGKTSTSFTGIIRG
+740 YTGTTATTFTGITRG
-755 ANSTVAAIHADDA
+755 ANGTTAAAALDDA
-768 SIKLLTF
+768 TVKSVDF
-775 TDGIMTG
+775 SDGIMSG

-791 LSAVPSTRS
+791 LSSVPSTR
-800 VAGGT
+800 AT
-805 ADANAYTAAADIPG
+805 NAPIEG

-824 EKTGTLGVSD
+824 EKTGAST
-834 ATLEVEGGTK
+834 AGTTALVVDRGTN
-844 GIRVGDLVVA
+844 GIRVGDIVVGA
-854 KGIIAGTRVNSID
+854 GITAGTYVSAINR
-867 HDTSTIT
+867 DTSTVT
-874 LSNNSNTLAL
+874 LSAVTTANLTGTTT
-884 APATATTAG
+884 TATGTKVSFMSSNHTA
-893 DKIAFLASAH
+893 
-903 TSGTGASGQ
+903 GTGATGQ
-912 KVITVTD
+912 TGIVVAD
-919 ATNISEGDLV
+919 ATNIAVGDLV
-929 YGRNI
+929 YGTGI
-934 ASGAYVTAVSGT
+934 AANTTVAAVSGT
-946 SVTINANIL
+946 TITLSANTTAAIY
-955 ASSDSGG
+955 GG
-962 SAPSGIFGD
+962 
-971 ELNFVDNEGLGVAT
+971 ELNFVDADGLGAQVLSDGAVA
-985 KQNGGN
+985 Q
-991 AALGATTL
+991 GATTI
-999 TVAANT
+999 VVDANT
-1005 NIQVGDVVEVA
+1005 NISVGDIVEVA
-1016 GVPAGTTVTNINTNT
+1016 GVTAGTTVTAINGTT
-1031 ITISAA
+1031 ITISAG
-1037 TTAQIDA
+1037 TTAAIA
-1044 DTPILFLPADSES
+1044 DNTSISFLPADSEV
-1057 LTVGS
+1057 LNVGS
-1062 TAGFTDATEA
+1062 TAGFTDATA
-1072 APGKFKLGDEIIT
+1072 DNPGKVKLGNEIIT

-1095 GITRGAENSESK
+1095 GITRGAYNSES
-1107 AVAVNT
+1107 
-1113 AISLF
+1113 
-1118 DSVINLGLSTRTTDV
+1118 DSVIATTEISLLDSVDSLGLSQRKTDV
-1133 NTAINATATTVTVD
+1133 AAQLTSTSTTLTVD

-1153 DSGFIRI
+1153 SNGFIRI
-1160 GNEVISYT
+1160 GNELIAYT

-1173 SFTGLTRGVAGTTA
+1173 SFTGLTRGVGGTTA
-1187 ASHTNDAVITQEISN
+1187 VQHEVDAIITQDISN
-1202 TDDWVDEDDPALR
+1202 TDDWVDENDPALK
-1215 IAYDISGQNFTL
+1215 IAYDISGQNFTF

-1235 TSTSSKMFSFSAY
+1235 TSTPSKMFSFSAY
-1248 GPGEGSGAN
+1248 GPGEGNNTN
-1257 AIGLKTLSNK
+1257 ALGLKTQSNK
-1267 ASSNIGGGAVLKAE
+1267 ASSNIGGGAELKAE

-1292 DTQQAFGVEVS
+1292 DTQRAYGVEVS
-1303 YNNLTRKFSIAS
+1303 YNNLTRRFSIAS
-1315 GTTGENIPAN
+1315 GSTGEDIPAN

-1345 AIVDGVATASAAGIG
+1345 AIVDGVATASTEGTG
-1360 GTSALLGINATNE
+1360 GTSALLGINATNG
-1373 ITTVTADTSGKGLQS
+1373 ITTVTADTAGKGLKS
-1388 EAAVLNG
+1388 SPAVLNG

-1424 TAAIKVPEG
+1424 TAAIQVPEG

-1448 NQMEDS
+1448 NQMEDL
-1454 SGNTVNGVTVVYNT
+1454 SGNTVNGVTVAYDNI
-1468 TSNSFTFTT
+1468 SNSFSFTT

-1482 NSKIFVSASSRMGLN
+1482 NSKIFVSGSSRMGLDN
-1497 DLELQT
+1497 LELVT
-1503 GTTPSFV
+1503 GTTPSYV

-1515 IAKSDTGQ
+1515 TATSATGQ

-1570 PTQKVNYKGDFAAD
+1570 PVQKVGYQGDFAAD

-1595 LDLDFDG
+1595 LDLNFGG
-1602 STQFASDFNVRTVT
+1602 STQFASDFNVRAVS

-1676 GVAAVGEAGADG
+1676 GVASVGEAGADG

-1729 SLTQAIIQIRT
+1729 SLTQAIIQIRS

>member
-45 TSPLQNASSS
+45 TSPLQNSSSS

-111 VNNDRFVVD
+111 VNNDRYVVD

-164 LAVNLPASSTV
+164 LAVNLPASSSV
-175 FDSAADFD
+175 FASADDFD
-183 PKNPATFNSSTS
+183 PTNPATFNSSTS

-206 IATAFFIKTQA
+206 IATAYFIKTQA
-217 ASGDQVT
+217 AQGNEAT

-238 QPSLTEAISPTGQ
+238 EPSLTEAISPTGQ

-256 RFGQIIPINEKPQ
+256 RFGQIIPMNEKPQ
-269 IISVAQTQPLFF
+269 IISVAQTQPLFY

-288 TVSKAATV
+288 TVSKSATV
-296 ESTVLEDAAFTATA
+296 TSTVLEDAAFTATA
-310 PSITVVTDPLQYYT
+310 PSITIVTDPLQYNT

-351 GSASF
+351 GSAGF
-356 KSIDIRPGTYT
+356 KSIDIRPGSYT
-367 ATSLASE
+367 AASLASE

-380 AGLSDD
+380 SGLGDD
-386 SKLAIDP
+386 SKLSIDP

-401 QFNQLDNNDEIQTL
+401 QFNQLDNNDELQTL
-415 TAINVDLM
+415 TAIKVDLM
-423 KDSFVTEKL
+423 QDSFITEDL
-432 FAGTN
+432 FAATN

-442 ASPNFTREEFLS
+442 ASPNFTREEFLA
-454 HAQLRI
+454 HTQLQI

-465 RAAVSADGNTNNSST
+465 RAAVSADGSTNSSST
-480 YGVSSQLFNRVT
+480 YGVSSSLFARAT
-492 GKALTGAIKETEVL
+492 GSKLTGAIKETEVL
-506 SFNYKH
+506 SFNYKQ
-512 PTTDLTDENNV
+512 PATDLTDENSISDE
-523 TTEEKF
+523 TKF

-539 TLKVFDKAVDVT
+539 TLNVFEKSLDVK

-562 SGTLKVYINDTTNTI
+562 SGTLKVYVNDPDATI
-577 SSTSFPTE
+577 STTTFPTE
-585 VFLAGEFDTTVST
+585 VYLAGEFDTTTST
-598 VNNLKYNGAK
+598 VNDLKYNGAK

-617 ANGNEFL
+617 ANGNTFL

-629 STAAINITDTKIK
+629 STSAINITDTKIK
-642 VLYSESKDISAQFEG
+642 VLHTTSKDVSAYFEG
-657 GTDVFSGQT
+657 GTGIFDNQT

-671 NRIVLKELNKHSYL
+671 NRIVLKELNKHAYL
-685 NKDVK
+685 NKDAK
-690 QPNTLLNKSG
+690 QANTLLNGAINNSVTS
-700 GITATQ
+700 IT
-706 PNSGESSPNDVLV
+706 
-719 VDTTAGFPTSGT
+719 VDTTTGFPASGT
-731 LLIGTEQIT
+731 LLIGTEE
-740 YTGKTSTSFTGIIRG
+740 
-755 ANSTVAAIHADDA
+755 
-768 SIKLLTF
+768 
-775 TDGIMTG
+775 M
-782 FKDILRNTT
+782 
-791 LSAVPSTRS
+791 
-800 VAGGT
+800 
-805 ADANAYTAAADIPG
+805 
-819 TNVIY
+819 
-824 EKTGTLGVSD
+824 
-834 ATLEVEGGTK
+834 
-844 GIRVGDLVVA
+844 
-854 KGIIAGTRVNSID
+854 
-867 HDTSTIT
+867 
-874 LSNNSNTLAL
+874 
-884 APATATTAG
+884 
-893 DKIAFLASAH
+893 
-903 TSGTGASGQ
+903 
-912 KVITVTD
+912 
-919 ATNISEGDLV
+919 
-929 YGRNI
+929 
-934 ASGAYVTAVSGT
+934 
-946 SVTINANIL
+946 
-955 ASSDSGG
+955 
-962 SAPSGIFGD
+962 
-971 ELNFVDNEGLGVAT
+971 
-985 KQNGGN
+985 
-991 AALGATTL
+991 
-999 TVAANT
+999 
-1005 NIQVGDVVEVA
+1005 
-1016 GVPAGTTVTNINTNT
+1016 
-1031 ITISAA
+1031 
-1037 TTAQIDA
+1037 
-1044 DTPILFLPADSES
+1044 
-1057 LTVGS
+1057 
-1062 TAGFTDATEA
+1062 
-1072 APGKFKLGDEIIT
+1072 T
-1085 YTGKTATTLT
+1085 YTGKTATTFT
-1095 GITRGAENSESK
+1095 GITRNTNSVGAASALDDATVKLASFSDDIFSGFTDKLRNTYAAAKVTNTAPAAGGTLTVGSTEGFPATGTILVGNEKMTYTAKTATTFTIGVKAQGHTTTYTGSEAKLKGAITATSPANGGTMTIDNLTNASFPK
-1107 AVAVNT
+1107 SGTLLVGSEHITYTGWTADTTARPLTGSSANTLTLSGITRAVNGTT
-1113 AISLF
+1113 AATGSDNLDIDLLADVSLVT
-1118 DSVINLGLSTRTTDV
+1118 SVETMGLETRTTEI
-1133 NTAINATATTVTVD
+1133 NGAINASVTSLTVD
-1147 STADFE
+1147 STVGFE
-1153 DSGFIRI
+1153 DTGFIRV
-1160 GNEVISYT
+1160 GTEVIAYT

-1173 SFTGLTRGVAGTTA
+1173 SFTGLTRGAGGTTA
-1187 ASHTNDAVITQEISN
+1187 AAHSDDADIFQEISI
-1202 TDDWVDEDDPALR
+1202 TDDWVDETDPALK
-1215 IAYDISGQNFTL
+1215 ITYDSSGQNFTL

-1235 TSTSSKMFSFSAY
+1235 TSTASKMFSFSAY
-1248 GPGEGSGAN
+1248 APGEGNKAN
-1257 AIGLKTLSNK
+1257 AIGLKTQTNK

-1292 DTQQAFGVEVS
+1292 DTQRAYGVEVS

-1315 GTTGENIPAN
+1315 GSTGENIPAN
-1325 SAVGVGDAGQA
+1325 SAVGVGDSGQA

-1345 AIVDGVATASAAGIG
+1345 AIVDGVATASTAGTG
-1360 GTSALLGINATNE
+1360 GTSALLGINATTA
-1373 ITTVTADTSGKGLQS
+1373 ISTVTADTSGKGLKS
-1388 EAAVLNG
+1388 SAAVLNG
-1395 KTSNEDLSEDFFLS
+1395 KQSNEDLSEDFFLS
-1409 DAAEETIFVVNVNDI
+1409 NAAEETIFVVNVNDI
-1424 TAAIKVPEG
+1424 TAAIQVPEG

-1454 SGNTVNGVTVVYNT
+1454 SGNTVNGVSVSYDTVG
-1468 TSNSFTFTT
+1468 NSFSFTT

-1482 NSKIFVSASSRMGLN
+1482 NSKIFVSGSSRMGLN
-1497 DLELQT
+1497 DLELVT

-1510 NMANT
+1510 NMANAT
-1515 IAKSDTGQ
+1515 ASSATGQ

-1533 TTLAPDNAWTPTTDG
+1533 TTLAPANSWTATTDG

-1554 LRPGELT
+1554 LKPGELT

-1570 PTQKVNYKGDFAAD
+1570 PIQKVGYKGDFAAN
-1584 AAAGTNALSID
+1584 AETGTNALSID
-1595 LDLDFDG
+1595 LDLNFDG
-1602 STQFASDFNVRTVT
+1602 STQFASDFNVKSVT

-1632 NGLVSANYTNGLNI
+1632 NGLVSANYTNGLNL

>member
-45 TSPLQNASSS
+45 TSPLQNSSSS

-111 VNNDRFVVD
+111 VNNDRYVVD

-164 LAVNLPASSTV
+164 LAVNLPASSSV
-175 FDSAADFD
+175 FASADDFD
-183 PKNPATFNSSTS
+183 PTNPATFNSSTS

-206 IATAFFIKTQA
+206 IATAYFIKTQA
-217 ASGDQVT
+217 AQGNEAT

-238 QPSLTEAISPTGQ
+238 EPSLTEAISPTGQ

-256 RFGQIIPINEKPQ
+256 RFGQIIPMNEKPQ
-269 IISVAQTQPLFF
+269 IISVAQTQPLFY

-288 TVSKAATV
+288 TVSKSATV
-296 ESTVLEDAAFTATA
+296 TSTVLEDAAFTATA
-310 PSITVVTDPLQYYT
+310 PSITIVTDPLQYNT

-351 GSASF
+351 GSAGF
-356 KSIDIRPGTYT
+356 KSIDIRPGSYT
-367 ATSLASE
+367 AASLASE

-380 AGLSDD
+380 SGLGDD
-386 SKLAIDP
+386 SKLSIDP

-401 QFNQLDNNDEIQTL
+401 QFNQLDNNDELQTL
-415 TAINVDLM
+415 TAIKVDLM
-423 KDSFVTEKL
+423 QDSFITEDL
-432 FAGTN
+432 FAATN

-442 ASPNFTREEFLS
+442 ASPNFTREEFLA
-454 HAQLRI
+454 HTQLQI

-465 RAAVSADGNTNNSST
+465 RAAVSADGSTNSSST
-480 YGVSSQLFNRVT
+480 YGVSSSLFARAT
-492 GKALTGAIKETEVL
+492 GSKLTGAIKETEVL
-506 SFNYKH
+506 SFNYKQ
-512 PTTDLTDENNV
+512 PATDLTDENSISDE
-523 TTEEKF
+523 TKF

-539 TLKVFDKAVDVT
+539 TLNVFEKSLDVK

-562 SGTLKVYINDTTNTI
+562 SGTLKVYVNDPDATI
-577 SSTSFPTE
+577 STTTFPTE
-585 VFLAGEFDTTVST
+585 VYLAGEFDTTTST
-598 VNNLKYNGAK
+598 VNDLKYNGAK

-617 ANGNEFL
+617 ANGNTFL

-629 STAAINITDTKIK
+629 STSAINITDTKIK
-642 VLYSESKDISAQFEG
+642 VLHTTSKDVSAYFEG
-657 GTDVFSGQT
+657 GTGIFDNQT

-671 NRIVLKELNKHSYL
+671 NRIVLKELNKHAYL
-685 NKDVK
+685 NKDAK
-690 QPNTLLNKSG
+690 QANTLLNGAINSSVTS
-700 GITATQ
+700 IT
-706 PNSGESSPNDVLV
+706 
-719 VDTTAGFPTSGT
+719 VDTTTGFPASGT
-731 LLIGTEQIT
+731 LLIGTEE
-740 YTGKTSTSFTGIIRG
+740 
-755 ANSTVAAIHADDA
+755 
-768 SIKLLTF
+768 
-775 TDGIMTG
+775 M
-782 FKDILRNTT
+782 
-791 LSAVPSTRS
+791 
-800 VAGGT
+800 
-805 ADANAYTAAADIPG
+805 
-819 TNVIY
+819 
-824 EKTGTLGVSD
+824 
-834 ATLEVEGGTK
+834 
-844 GIRVGDLVVA
+844 
-854 KGIIAGTRVNSID
+854 
-867 HDTSTIT
+867 
-874 LSNNSNTLAL
+874 
-884 APATATTAG
+884 
-893 DKIAFLASAH
+893 
-903 TSGTGASGQ
+903 
-912 KVITVTD
+912 
-919 ATNISEGDLV
+919 
-929 YGRNI
+929 
-934 ASGAYVTAVSGT
+934 
-946 SVTINANIL
+946 
-955 ASSDSGG
+955 
-962 SAPSGIFGD
+962 
-971 ELNFVDNEGLGVAT
+971 
-985 KQNGGN
+985 
-991 AALGATTL
+991 
-999 TVAANT
+999 
-1005 NIQVGDVVEVA
+1005 
-1016 GVPAGTTVTNINTNT
+1016 
-1031 ITISAA
+1031 
-1037 TTAQIDA
+1037 
-1044 DTPILFLPADSES
+1044 
-1057 LTVGS
+1057 
-1062 TAGFTDATEA
+1062 
-1072 APGKFKLGDEIIT
+1072 T
-1085 YTGKTATTLT
+1085 YTGKTATTFT
-1095 GITRGAENSESK
+1095 GITRNTNSVGAASALDDATVKLASFSDDIFSGFTDKLRNTYAAAKVTNTAPAAGGTLTVGSTEGFPATGTILVGNEKMTYTAKTATTFTIGVKAQGHTTTYTGSEAKLKGAITATSPANGGTMTIDNLTNASFPK
-1107 AVAVNT
+1107 SGTLLVGSEHITYTGWTADTTARPLTASSANTLTLSGITRAVNGTT
-1113 AISLF
+1113 AATGSDNLDIDLLADVSLVT
-1118 DSVINLGLSTRTTDV
+1118 SVETMGLETRTTEI
-1133 NTAINATATTVTVD
+1133 NGAINASVTSLTVD
-1147 STADFE
+1147 STVGFE
-1153 DSGFIRI
+1153 DSGFIRVGTEI
-1160 GNEVISYT
+1160 MSYT

-1173 SFTGLTRGVAGTTA
+1173 SFTGLTRGAGGTTA
-1187 ASHTNDAVITQEISN
+1187 AAHSDDADIFQEISI
-1202 TDDWVDEDDPALR
+1202 TDDWVDETDPALK
-1215 IAYDISGQNFTL
+1215 ITYDSSGQNFTL

-1235 TSTSSKMFSFSAY
+1235 TSTASKMFSFSAY
-1248 GPGEGSGAN
+1248 APGEGNKAN
-1257 AIGLKTLSNK
+1257 AIGLKTQTNK

-1292 DTQQAFGVEVS
+1292 DTQRAYGVEVS

-1315 GTTGENIPAN
+1315 GSTGENIPAN
-1325 SAVGVGDAGQA
+1325 SAVGVGDSGQA

-1345 AIVDGVATASAAGIG
+1345 AIVDGVATASTTGTG
-1360 GTSALLGINATNE
+1360 GTSALLGINATTA
-1373 ITTVTADTSGKGLQS
+1373 ISTVTADTSGKGLKS
-1388 EAAVLNG
+1388 SAAVLNG
-1395 KTSNEDLSEDFFLS
+1395 KQSNEDLSEDFFLS

-1424 TAAIKVPEG
+1424 TAAIQVPEG

-1454 SGNTVNGVTVVYNT
+1454 SGNTVNGVSVSYDTVG
-1468 TSNSFTFTT
+1468 NSFSFTT

-1482 NSKIFVSASSRMGLN
+1482 NSKIFVSGSSRMGLN
-1497 DLELQT
+1497 DLELVT

-1510 NMANT
+1510 NMANAT
-1515 IAKSDTGQ
+1515 ASSATGQ

-1533 TTLAPDNAWTPTTDG
+1533 TTLAPANSWTATTDG

-1554 LRPGELT
+1554 LKPGELT

-1570 PTQKVNYKGDFAAD
+1570 PIQKVGYKGDFAAN
-1584 AAAGTNALSID
+1584 AETGTNALSID
-1595 LDLDFDG
+1595 LDLNFDG
-1602 STQFASDFNVRTVT
+1602 STQFASDFNVKSVT

-1632 NGLVSANYTNGLNI
+1632 NGLVSANYTNGLNL

>member
-45 TSPLQNASSS
+45 TSPLQNSSSS

-111 VNNDRFVVD
+111 VNNDRYVVD

-164 LAVNLPASSTV
+164 LAVNLPASSSV
-175 FDSAADFD
+175 FASADDFD
-183 PKNPATFNSSTS
+183 PTNPATFNSSTS

-206 IATAFFIKTQA
+206 IATAYFIKTQA
-217 ASGDQVT
+217 AQGNEAT

-238 QPSLTEAISPTGQ
+238 EPSLTEAISPTGQ

-256 RFGQIIPINEKPQ
+256 RFGQIIPMNEKPQ
-269 IISVAQTQPLFF
+269 IISVAQTQPLFY

-288 TVSKAATV
+288 TVSKSATV
-296 ESTVLEDAAFTATA
+296 TSTVLEDAAFTATA
-310 PSITVVTDPLQYYT
+310 PSITIVTDPLQYNT

-351 GSASF
+351 GSAGF
-356 KSIDIRPGTYT
+356 KSIDIRPGSYT
-367 ATSLASE
+367 AASLASE

-380 AGLSDD
+380 SGLGDD
-386 SKLAIDP
+386 SKLSIDP

-401 QFNQLDNNDEIQTL
+401 QFNQLDNNDELQTL
-415 TAINVDLM
+415 TAIKVDLM
-423 KDSFVTEKL
+423 QDSFITEDL
-432 FAGTN
+432 FAATN

-442 ASPNFTREEFLS
+442 ASPNFTREEFLA
-454 HAQLRI
+454 HTQLQI

-465 RAAVSADGNTNNSST
+465 RAAVSADGSTNSSST
-480 YGVSSQLFNRVT
+480 YGVSSSLFARAT
-492 GKALTGAIKETEVL
+492 GSKLTGAIKETEVL
-506 SFNYKH
+506 SFNYKQ
-512 PTTDLTDENNV
+512 PATDLTDENSISDE
-523 TTEEKF
+523 TKF

-539 TLKVFDKAVDVT
+539 TLNVFEKSLDVK

-562 SGTLKVYINDTTNTI
+562 SGTLKVYVNDPDATI
-577 SSTSFPTE
+577 STTTFPTE
-585 VFLAGEFDTTVST
+585 VYLAGEFDTTTST

-617 ANGNEFL
+617 ANGNTFL

-629 STAAINITDTKIK
+629 STSAINITDTKIK
-642 VLYSESKDISAQFEG
+642 VLHTTSKDVSAYFEG
-657 GTDVFSGQT
+657 GTGIFDNQT

-671 NRIVLKELNKHSYL
+671 NRIVLKELNKHAYL
-685 NKDVK
+685 NKDAK
-690 QPNTLLNKSG
+690 QANTLLNGAINNSVTS
-700 GITATQ
+700 IT
-706 PNSGESSPNDVLV
+706 
-719 VDTTAGFPTSGT
+719 VDTTTGFPASGT
-731 LLIGTEQIT
+731 LLIGTEE
-740 YTGKTSTSFTGIIRG
+740 
-755 ANSTVAAIHADDA
+755 
-768 SIKLLTF
+768 
-775 TDGIMTG
+775 M
-782 FKDILRNTT
+782 
-791 LSAVPSTRS
+791 
-800 VAGGT
+800 
-805 ADANAYTAAADIPG
+805 
-819 TNVIY
+819 
-824 EKTGTLGVSD
+824 
-834 ATLEVEGGTK
+834 
-844 GIRVGDLVVA
+844 
-854 KGIIAGTRVNSID
+854 
-867 HDTSTIT
+867 
-874 LSNNSNTLAL
+874 
-884 APATATTAG
+884 
-893 DKIAFLASAH
+893 
-903 TSGTGASGQ
+903 
-912 KVITVTD
+912 
-919 ATNISEGDLV
+919 
-929 YGRNI
+929 
-934 ASGAYVTAVSGT
+934 
-946 SVTINANIL
+946 
-955 ASSDSGG
+955 
-962 SAPSGIFGD
+962 
-971 ELNFVDNEGLGVAT
+971 
-985 KQNGGN
+985 
-991 AALGATTL
+991 
-999 TVAANT
+999 
-1005 NIQVGDVVEVA
+1005 
-1016 GVPAGTTVTNINTNT
+1016 
-1031 ITISAA
+1031 
-1037 TTAQIDA
+1037 
-1044 DTPILFLPADSES
+1044 
-1057 LTVGS
+1057 
-1062 TAGFTDATEA
+1062 
-1072 APGKFKLGDEIIT
+1072 T
-1085 YTGKTATTLT
+1085 YTGKTATTFT
-1095 GITRGAENSESK
+1095 GITRNTNSVGAASALDDATVKLASFSDDIFSGFTDKLRNTYAAAKVTNTAPAAGGTLTVGSTEGFPATGTILVGNEKMTYTAKTATTFTIGVKAQGHTTTYTGSEAKLKGAITATSPANGGTMTIDNLTNAPFPK
-1107 AVAVNT
+1107 SGTLLVGSEHITYTGWTADTTARPLTASSANTLTLSGITRAVNGTT
-1113 AISLF
+1113 AATGSDNLDIDLLADVSLVT
-1118 DSVINLGLSTRTTDV
+1118 SVETMGLETRTTEI
-1133 NTAINATATTVTVD
+1133 NGAINASVTSLTVD
-1147 STADFE
+1147 STVGFE
-1153 DSGFIRI
+1153 DTGFIRVGTEI
-1160 GNEVISYT
+1160 MSYT

-1173 SFTGLTRGVAGTTA
+1173 SFTGLTRGAGGTTA
-1187 ASHTNDAVITQEISN
+1187 AAHSDDADIFQEISI
-1202 TDDWVDEDDPALR
+1202 TDDWVDETDPALK
-1215 IAYDISGQNFTL
+1215 ITYDSSGQNFTL

-1235 TSTSSKMFSFSAY
+1235 TSTASKMFSFSAY
-1248 GPGEGSGAN
+1248 APGEGNKAN
-1257 AIGLKTLSNK
+1257 AIGLKTQTNK

-1292 DTQQAFGVEVS
+1292 DTQRAYGVEVS

-1315 GTTGENIPAN
+1315 GSTGENIPAN
-1325 SAVGVGDAGQA
+1325 SAVGVGDSGQA

-1345 AIVDGVATASAAGIG
+1345 AIVDGVATASTAGTG
-1360 GTSALLGINATNE
+1360 GTSALLGINATTA
-1373 ITTVTADTSGKGLQS
+1373 ISTVTADTSGKGLKS
-1388 EAAVLNG
+1388 SAAVLNG
-1395 KTSNEDLSEDFFLS
+1395 KQSNEDLSEDFFLS
-1409 DAAEETIFVVNVNDI
+1409 NAAEETIFVVNVNDI
-1424 TAAIKVPEG
+1424 TAAIQVPEG

-1454 SGNTVNGVTVVYNT
+1454 SGNTVNGVSVSYDTVG
-1468 TSNSFTFTT
+1468 NSFSFTT

-1482 NSKIFVSASSRMGLN
+1482 NSKIFVSGSSRMGLN
-1497 DLELQT
+1497 DLELVT

-1510 NMANT
+1510 NMANAT
-1515 IAKSDTGQ
+1515 ASSATGQ

-1533 TTLAPDNAWTPTTDG
+1533 TTLAPANSWTATTDG

-1554 LRPGELT
+1554 LKPGELT

-1570 PTQKVNYKGDFAAD
+1570 PIQKVGYKGDFAAN
-1584 AAAGTNALSID
+1584 AETGTNALSID
-1595 LDLDFDG
+1595 LDLNFDG
-1602 STQFASDFNVRTVT
+1602 STQFASDFNVKSVT

-1632 NGLVSANYTNGLNI
+1632 NGLVSANYTNGLNL

>member
-175 FDSAADFD
+175 FESAADFD

-367 ATSLASE
+367 ATTLASE

-415 TAINVDLM
+415 SAINVDLM
-423 KDSFVTEKL
+423 QDSFVTEKI
-432 FAGTN
+432 FSTTN

-562 SGTLKVYINDTTNTI
+562 SGTLKVYINDTSNTI

-585 VFLAGEFDTTVST
+585 VFLAGEFDTTAST

-671 NRIVLKELNKHSYL
+671 NRIVLKELNKHSYI
-685 NKDVK
+685 NKNVQ
-690 QPNTLLNKSG
+690 QPDTLLNSSASAV
-700 GITATQ
+700 TNLSPAT
-706 PNSGESSPNDVLV
+706 GAALT

-740 YTGKTSTSFTGIIRG
+740 YTGTTSTTFTGITRG
-755 ANSTVAAIHADDA
+755 ANSTAAAAHLDDA

-775 TDGIMTG
+775 TDGIMSG
-782 FKDILRNTT
+782 FKDVLRNTAT
-791 LSAVPSTRS
+791 TSA
-800 VAGGT
+800 
-805 ADANAYTAAADIPG
+805 
-819 TNVIY
+819 TNVIR
-824 EKTGTLGVSD
+824 ETTGAAGASSNQLTVD
-834 ATLEVEGGTK
+834 GGTQ
-844 GIRVGDLVVA
+844 GIRVGDIVVGA
-854 KGIIAGTRVNSID
+854 GIPAGTSVTVID
-867 HDTSTIT
+867 HSTSIVT
-874 LSNNSNTLAL
+874 LSANTTAAL
-884 APATATTAG
+884 TATTATVEG
-893 DKIAFLASAH
+893 TKVSFLSSSHTTGTADLSA
-903 TSGTGASGQ
+903 
-912 KVITVTD
+912 
-919 ATNISEGDLV
+919 
-929 YGRNI
+929 
-934 ASGAYVTAVSGT
+934 
-946 SVTINANIL
+946 
-955 ASSDSGG
+955 
-962 SAPSGIFGD
+962 
-971 ELNFVDNEGLGVAT
+971 
-985 KQNGGN
+985 
-991 AALGATTL
+991 AARTL
-999 TVAANT
+999 TVADGTNITVGDKVYGTNIATGTTVSAISGTTVTLSADVGGDINGGEINFVNADNLGAQVLLDGSGNALTAGATTIIVDANT
-1005 NIQVGDVVEVA
+1005 NITVGDIVEVD
-1016 GVPAGTTVTNINTNT
+1016 GVTAGTTVTGISGTS

-1037 TTAQIDA
+1037 TTADIPDN
-1044 DTPILFLPADSES
+1044 TSITFLPADSEV
-1057 LTVGS
+1057 LNVGT
-1062 TAGFTDATEA
+1062 TAGFSDATA
-1072 APGKFKLGDEIIT
+1072 DAPGKIKLGDEIIT

-1095 GITRGAENSESK
+1095 GITRSVDNSESK
-1107 AVAVNT
+1107 ALAAGASV
-1113 AISLF
+1113 SLY
-1118 DSVINLGLSTRTTDV
+1118 DSVVNLGLSKRTTDV
-1133 NTAINATATTVTVD
+1133 NTDVNATATTITVD

-1160 GNEVISYT
+1160 GNERISYT

-1173 SFTGLTRGVAGTTA
+1173 SFTGLTRGVGGTTA
-1187 ASHTNDAVITQEISN
+1187 VAHSNDAVITQEISN

-1325 SAVGVGDAGQA
+1325 SAVGVGDSGQA

-1345 AIVDGVATASAAGIG
+1345 AIVDGVATASSAGIG
-1360 GTSALLGINATNE
+1360 GTSALLGINATNN

-1482 NSKIFVSASSRMGLN
+1482 RSKIFVSASSRMGLD

>member
-45 TSPLQNASSS
+45 TSPLQNSSSS

-111 VNNDRFVVD
+111 VNNDRYVVD

-175 FDSAADFD
+175 FASADDFD
-183 PKNPATFNSSTS
+183 PANPATFNSSTS

-206 IATAFFIKTQA
+206 IATAYFIKTQA
-217 ASGDQVT
+217 ASGDEVT

-238 QPSLTEAISPTGQ
+238 EPSLTEAISPTGQ

-256 RFGQIIPINEKPQ
+256 RFGQIIPMNEKPQ
-269 IISVAQTQPLFF
+269 IISVAQTQPLFY

-296 ESTVLEDAAFTATA
+296 TSTVLEDAAFTATA
-310 PSITVVTDPLQYYT
+310 PSITVVTDPLQYNT

-351 GSASF
+351 GSAGF
-356 KSIDIRPGTYT
+356 KSIDIRPGSYT
-367 ATSLASE
+367 AATLASE

-380 AGLSDD
+380 AGLGDD
-386 SKLAIDP
+386 QKLSIDP

-415 TAINVDLM
+415 TAINVDM
-423 KDSFVTEKL
+423 MQDSFVTESL
-432 FAGTN
+432 FSTTN

-442 ASPNFTREEFLS
+442 ASPNFSREEFLA
-454 HAQLRI
+454 HAQLKI

-465 RAAVSADGNTNNSST
+465 RAAVSADGNTNNAST
-480 YGVSSQLFNRVT
+480 YGVNSSLFARAT
-492 GKALTGAIKETEVL
+492 GLKLSGAIKETEVL
-506 SFNYKH
+506 SFNYKQ
-512 PTTDLTDENNV
+512 PTTDLTDENNI

-539 TLKVFDKAVDVT
+539 ELKVFDKALDVT
-551 AVGGNTMVQDA
+551 AVSGNTMVQDS
-562 SGTLKVYINDTTNTI
+562 SGTLKVYITDALNTI
-577 SSTSFPTE
+577 SSTNFPTE
-585 VFLAGEFDTTVST
+585 VYLAGEFDTSTST

-629 STAAINITDTKIK
+629 STTAINITDTKIK
-642 VLYSESKDISAQFEG
+642 VLHTESKDVSAYFEG
-657 GTDVFSGQT
+657 GTGIFSGQT

-671 NRIVLKELNKHSYL
+671 NRIVLKELNKHAYL
-685 NKDVK
+685 NNNVM
-690 QPNTLLNKSG
+690 QPNTLLNDASVDASTPADNG
-700 GITATQ
+700 NLT
-706 PNSGESSPNDVLV
+706 
-719 VDTTAGFPTSGT
+719 VDTTVGFPTSGT
-731 LLIGTEQIT
+731 LIIGTEEIT
-740 YTGKTSTSFTGIIRG
+740 YTGKTATTFTGIDRA
-755 ANSTVAAIHADDA
+755 ANSTTAAVHSDDA
-768 SIKLLTF
+768 TITLKTF
-775 TDGIMTG
+775 TDGIFSSFT
-782 FKDILRNTT
+782 DILRNTT
-791 LSAVPSTRS
+791 LT
-800 VAGGT
+800 
-805 ADANAYTAAADIPG
+805 NASKL
-819 TNVIY
+819 VY
-824 EKTGTLGVSD
+824 EKTGLGTSGGNTIKVD
-834 ATLEVEGGTK
+834 GGTH
-844 GIRVGDLVVA
+844 GLQVGDSIVGVGVA
-854 KGIIAGTRVNSID
+854 SGARIGSIN
-867 HDTSTIT
+867 HDTSTVTLASGTLSAALTAGSTKVTFIADKHTTGSATSGSDQLTVADVTGITAGDAVFGTNIAANTTVSSISGSVIT
-874 LSNNSNTLAL
+874 LSNNASGNIFGGDITFVDADKVGTGAATASVANGATAMTTSADVSGYLAVGMIVEGAGIVEGTTISALSGASVTLS
-884 APATATTAG
+884 TATTA
-893 DKIAFLASAH
+893 AL
-903 TSGTGASGQ
+903 SGTA
-912 KVITVTD
+912 VTFLPV
-919 ATNISEGDLV
+919 E
-929 YGRNI
+929 
-934 ASGAYVTAVSGT
+934 SGT
-946 SVTINANIL
+946 
-955 ASSDSGG
+955 
-962 SAPSGIFGD
+962 
-971 ELNFVDNEGLGVAT
+971 
-985 KQNGGN
+985 
-991 AALGATTL
+991 
-999 TVAANT
+999 
-1005 NIQVGDVVEVA
+1005 
-1016 GVPAGTTVTNINTNT
+1016 
-1031 ITISAA
+1031 
-1037 TTAQIDA
+1037 
-1044 DTPILFLPADSES
+1044 

-1062 TAGFTDATEA
+1062 TSGFTDATA
-1072 APGKFKLGDEIIT
+1072 TAPGKIKIGEEIIS

-1095 GITRGAENSESK
+1095 GVTRGIDNSTISSHL
-1107 AVAVNT
+1107 AT
-1113 AISLF
+1113 ASVSLL
-1118 DSVINLGLSTRTTDV
+1118 DSITNLGLQKRSTDV
-1133 NTAINATATTVTVD
+1133 SGAQITTTATTMTVD
-1147 STADFE
+1147 STDGFE
-1153 DSGFIRI
+1153 DNGFIRI
-1160 GNEVISYT
+1160 NNEIIQYT

-1173 SFTGLTRGVAGTTA
+1173 TFTGLTRGVSGTTA
-1187 ASHTNDAVITQEISN
+1187 TTHEIDNQITQEIN
-1202 TDDWVDEDDPALR
+1202 ITDDWVDENDPALK

-1235 TSTSSKMFSFSAY
+1235 TSTASKMFSFSAY
-1248 GPGEGSGAN
+1248 GPGEGNNAN
-1257 AIGLKTLSNK
+1257 AIGLKTQSNK

-1292 DTQQAFGVEVS
+1292 DTQRAYGVEVS

-1315 GTTGENIPAN
+1315 GSTGENIPAN
-1325 SAVGVGDAGQA
+1325 SAVGVGDGGQA

-1345 AIVDGVATASAAGIG
+1345 AIVDGVATASASGIG
-1360 GTSALLGINATNE
+1360 GTSALLGINATSA

-1388 EAAVLNG
+1388 SAAVLNG

-1424 TAAIKVPEG
+1424 TAAIQVPEG

-1454 SGNTVNGVTVVYNT
+1454 SGNTVNGVTVAYNT
-1468 TSNSFTFTT
+1468 TGNSFSFTT

-1482 NSKIFVSASSRMGLN
+1482 NSKIFVSGSSRMGLDN
-1497 DLELQT
+1497 LELIT

-1510 NMANT
+1510 DMAT
-1515 IAKSDTGQ
+1515 ATASSATGQ

-1533 TTLAPDNAWTPTTDG
+1533 TTLAPDNSWTATTDG

-1570 PTQKVNYKGDFAAD
+1570 PIQKVGYKGDFAAD

-1595 LDLDFDG
+1595 LDLNFDG
-1602 STQFASDFNVRTVT
+1602 STQFASDFNVRSVT

-1729 SLTQAIIQIRT
+1729 SLTQAIIQIRS

>member
-183 PKNPATFNSSTS
+183 PKNPSTFNSSTS

-330 TLNKSTYWGKDFL
+330 TLNKATYWGKDFL

-351 GSASF
+351 GSAAF

-367 ATSLASE
+367 ATTLASE

-415 TAINVDLM
+415 SAINVDLM
-423 KDSFVTEKL
+423 QDSFVTEKL
-432 FAGTN
+432 FAATN

-442 ASPNFTREEFLS
+442 ASPNFSREEFLS

-492 GKALTGAIKETEVL
+492 GKALAGAIKETEVL

-562 SGTLKVYINDTTNTI
+562 SGTLKVYINDTSNTI

-585 VFLAGEFDTTVST
+585 VFLAGEFDTTAST

-685 NKDVK
+685 NKNIK
-690 QPNTLLNKSG
+690 QPDTLLNDSG
-700 GITATQ
+700 VTASAPAT
-706 PNSGESSPNDVLV
+706 GAALT

-731 LLIGTEQIT
+731 LLLGTEQIT
-740 YTGKTSTSFTGIIRG
+740 YTGLTGTTFTGITRG
-755 ANSTVAAIHADDA
+755 ANSTTAATHLDDA
-768 SIKLLTF
+768 SIKLLNF
-775 TDGIMTG
+775 TDGIMSG
-782 FKDILRNTT
+782 FKDILRETT
-791 LSAVPSTRS
+791 LSSVPSTRA
-800 VAGGT
+800 V
-805 ADANAYTAAADIPG
+805 NAPIEG
-819 TNVIY
+819 TNVIK
-824 EKTGTLGVSD
+824 ERTGSGTQGDDDIFVDGGIQGIRLGDIVVGAGVPAGSRVTAIDEATSKVTISNNLTAALTATTTTVAGTKVTFLASSHTTGTAANNSNS
-834 ATLEVEGGTK
+834 
-844 GIRVGDLVVA
+844 LVVA
-854 KGIIAGTRVNSID
+854 N
-867 HDTSTIT
+867 
-874 LSNNSNTLAL
+874 
-884 APATATTAG
+884 
-893 DKIAFLASAH
+893 
-903 TSGTGASGQ
+903 
-912 KVITVTD
+912 
-919 ATNISEGDLV
+919 ATNIAVGDAV
-929 YGRNI
+929 YGTGI
-934 ASGAYVTAVSGT
+934 QAGATVSAISGT
-946 SVTINANIL
+946 TVTLSSTTSAAIN
-955 ASSDSGG
+955 GG
-962 SAPSGIFGD
+962 EI
-971 ELNFVDNEGLGVAT
+971 NFVDADGLGAQVLNNGAVVA
-985 KQNGGN
+985 
-991 AALGATTL
+991 GATTI
-999 TVAANT
+999 VVDANT
-1005 NIQVGDVVEVA
+1005 NISVGDIVEVA
-1016 GVPAGTTVTNINTNT
+1016 GVTAGTTVTNVNGTT

-1037 TTAQIDA
+1037 TTAAIA
-1044 DTPILFLPADSES
+1044 DDTSISFLPADSEV
-1057 LTVGS
+1057 LNVGS
-1062 TAGFTDATEA
+1062 TAGFTDATA
-1072 APGKFKLGDEIIT
+1072 DAPGKFKLGDEIIT

-1107 AVAVNT
+1107 AVATGASV
-1113 AISLF
+1113 SLF
-1118 DSVINLGLSTRTTDV
+1118 DSVVNLGLSNRTTDV
-1133 NTAINATATTVTVD
+1133 NGAINVTATTITVD

-1153 DSGFIRI
+1153 DNGFIRI

-1173 SFTGLTRGVAGTTA
+1173 SFTGLTRGVGGTA
-1187 ASHTNDAVITQEISN
+1187 AAAHSDDAVITQEISN
-1202 TDDWVDEDDPALR
+1202 TDDWVDENDPALR

-1235 TSTSSKMFSFSAY
+1235 TSTSSKMFSFSAF

-1345 AIVDGVATASAAGIG
+1345 AIVDGVATASATGIG
-1360 GTSALLGINATNE
+1360 GTSALLGINATND
-1373 ITTVTADTSGKGLQS
+1373 ITTVTADTSGKGLKS
-1388 EAAVLNG
+1388 EPAVLNG
-1395 KTSNEDLSEDFFLS
+1395 RTSNEDLSEDFFLS

-1438 SLATALQSRI
+1438 SLASALEARI

-1477 GTTGL
+1477 GTSGL
-1482 NSKIFVSASSRMGLN
+1482 NSKIFVSASSRMGLD